1 MKKNR
6 LLVVFAALLNV
17 LGMWADGANLKL
29 HFNFENAT
37 GGNVKE
43 VISGGNIV
51 GTLMNNAKVETM
63 GKYHVLNLGSE
74 NGYFDMGEGT
84 GKVLAG
90 CSDFSI
96 SMYYYVN
103 ATQDIT
109 GLGNFLFTFSNN
121 PACTQ
126 TEGCYYFYTLN
137 TQRVGSSAAG
147 YGSEKSVN
155 ATQVSPK
162 GNWVNVV
169 YVQKG
174 TEGTLYV
181 NGQKK
186 ASATSNK
193 ISEIFG
199 TEAPK
204 YNWIGRSPFDND
216 VYLKNTK
223 VADIRIYDGALTGSE
238 VTQLALAADDYDNEF
253 RHGTQGNLTT
263 LNTTLKEA
271 STLINGD
278 ISIYTAD
285 AVAMLSDTYE
295 LIKAKSE
302 KETLSQFV
310 IDEYVAD
317 LKAAIQNVKAT
328 QGMIFTDTE
337 LMPAYDS
344 SRGFRHPGGLHTN
357 ADFERI
363 KAQLAAGN
371 EKVTKAY
378 NILKNAE
385 FAQPTCATWPVE
397 TIIRGGSSG
406 QNYINAARGATIA
419 YQNALRW
426 KIEGNEA
433 CAKHAVDVLM
443 AWANTCKGIGGDSN
457 FALAGGLYGYEFAQA
472 AELMRD
478 YEGWKAKDF
487 ETFKRWMLDL
497 WYPTIMRFQRSRNDT
512 WRNWR
517 YDATHGGQRPGHY
530 WSNWG
535 LCNTLA
541 LMSVGILCNDVFIYN
556 QAMSYYKYDQAEL
569 AKANY
574 PWPWAPENTETD
586 KYNGGLNEYIDNL
599 VPHVAEYAGET
610 GAYGKVGQMQET
622 GRDQGHAQ
630 MAAGLAVDICQTAWN
645 QGDDLYS
652 YHDNRIAAGL
662 EFQAAYN
669 FDGRDDLPWVNY
681 HYTDCH
687 SAWHQAW
694 VQGGPNGGSRGEMR
708 PYWARVIGHYEGVK
722 GVKMPFSEI
731 ALEKMGID
739 GGPTGAVSGP
749 YDHMGYSVLTCT
761 YDGIADEQH
770 RPTLLTPK
778 MEYDGKIIDHN
789 ELGGLENNY
798 IINVNTALPKG
809 KTVKLMPQ
817 LPEGVVDTGNW
828 SWNTGETTKDITVT
842 TDKSFIYRATYTNE
856 NGIKSEQ
863 MFSIAVN
870 ADCTP
875 TTISSS
881 IYCNDTWVG
890 ATEAVVPCGS
900 NVTLNVAG
908 ASGWGDG
915 KWSTGQTGTSITLSS
930 LISDKEIKGQFIN
943 QGGLAQ
949 TITFRIHVKGL
960 QPCAL
965 LNNRLVSDSLDLIVN
980 QGDALVLYANAPE
993 NIVNVK
999 YTWSNGTEG
1008 KYLDLTEGLTSG
1020 DYTLYITGE
1029 NFDQKLTYHVMVM
1042 NENYVVLEAG
1052 KYAIYDVENDAY
1064 LTYKNQGET
1073 MPSFTPL
1080 VKEDGHYDAS
1090 QVWIAEV
1097 KGATTKTPKYNFSC
1111 LIGGNTPYLN
1121 ATKMAKKAYFPY
1133 YIRGLIG
1140 SDHVAVRTLTKEEYW
1155 KANENGVLETKGTAG
1170 LTQFPF
1176 VFIPVKD
1183 EELPTGITNIGV
1195 SEKGEN
1201 INTQYY
1207 TVSGVQTNGKTKG
1220 VYIQKSTDNTGKVII
1235 KKVIKR

>member
-1 MKKNR
+1 MKRFR
-6 LLVVFAALLNV
+6 LLLMFVALLNA
-17 LGMWADGANLKL
+17 LGIWAEEANLKL

-37 GGNVKE
+37 GNAVLE
-43 VISGGNIV
+43 AVSGGTLK
-51 GTLMNNAKVETM
+51 GTLQNNAKVEKM
-63 GKYHVLNLGSE
+63 GKYHVLNLGSA
-74 NGYFDMGEGT
+74 NGYFDMGAGA
-84 GKVLAG
+84 GKVIAG
-90 CSDFSI
+90 CTNFTI

-103 ATQDIT
+103 ANQDIS
-109 GLGNFLFTFSNN
+109 GLGNFLFTFS
-121 PACTQ
+121 TQ
-126 TEGCYYFYTLN
+126 ETCSSDAGCYYFYALN
-137 TQRVGSSAAG
+137 SQRFAASQAG
-147 YGSEKSVN
+147 YGSESSVN
-155 ATQVSPK
+155 ANVVSAK
-162 GNWVNVV
+162 GRWVSVV
-169 YVQKG
+169 YVLDG
-174 TEGTLYV
+174 SNGTLYV
-181 NGQKK
+181 DGQKMLTAPMPK
-186 ASATSNK
+186 GNETFSNTSP
-193 ISEIFG
+193 I
-199 TEAPK
+199 
-204 YNWIGRSPFDND
+204 YNWIGRSPFAGDA
-216 VYLKNTK
+216 YLANTK
-223 VADIRIYDGALTGSE
+223 VADIRIYDKALTGGE
-238 VTQLALAADDYDNEF
+238 VTRLALTADDYDNEF
-253 RHGTQGNLTT
+253 RHGTQGDLTK
-263 LNTTLKEA
+263 LNTTLEEA
-271 STLINGD
+271 STIIKGD

-285 AVAMLSDTYE
+285 AVAILSDTYE
-295 LIKAKSE
+295 FIKAKSE
-302 KETLSQFV
+302 KETLSQFM
-310 IDEYVAD
+310 IDEYVEV
-317 LKAAIQNVKAT
+317 LKTTIQNVKAT
-328 QGMIFTDTE
+328 EGLVFTDTE

-344 SRGFRHPGGLHTN
+344 NRGFRHPGGLHTN

-541 LMSVGILCNDVFIYN
+541 LMSVGILCDDVFIYN

-574 PWPWAPENTETD
+574 PWPWTPENTETD

-669 FDGRDDLPWVNY
+669 FDGREDLPWANY

-694 VQGGPNGGSRGEMR
+694 VQEGPNGGSRGEIR

-817 LPEGVVDTGNW
+817 LPEGVVDTGKWN
-828 SWNTGETTKDITVT
+828 WNTGETTKDITVT
-842 TDKSFIYRATYTNE
+842 TDKSFIYRAIYTNE

-875 TTISSS
+875 TTVSSS
-881 IYCNDTWVG
+881 IYSNDTWVG
-890 ATEAVVPCGS
+890 TTEATVPCGS

-965 LNNRLVSDSLDLIVN
+965 LNNRLVTDSLSLTAN
-980 QGDALVLYANAPE
+980 SNDALVLYAKVPST
-993 NIVNVK
+993 IVNAK
-999 YTWSNGTEG
+999 YEWSNGCTS
-1008 KYLDLTEGLTSG
+1008 KYLDLGEGLESG
-1020 DYTLYITGE
+1020 DYTLRVTGE
-1029 NFDQKLTYHVMVM
+1029 GYDESMTFHVLVIDEKFV
-1042 NENYVVLEAG
+1042 NLSAG
-1052 KYAIYDVENDAY
+1052 NYAIHDWENDTY
-1064 LTYKNQGET
+1064 LTYEEGMT
-1073 MPSFTPL
+1073 MPKFESL
-1080 VKEDGHYDAS
+1080 KGEIDKYDNT
-1090 QVWIAEV
+1090 QVWKVEPKVSSAYV
-1097 KGATTKTPKYNFSC
+1097 KYNFIS
-1111 LIGGNTPYLN
+1111 LLGGSTPYLN
-1121 ATKMAKKAYFPY
+1121 ATKMQAKAYQPF

-1140 SDHVAVRTLTKEEYW
+1140 SNHVAIRTLKKEEYW
-1155 KANENGVLETKGTAG
+1155 KVNEQGELNTKGQSG
-1170 LTQFPF
+1170 LSVFPF
-1176 VFIPVKD
+1176 EFIPVKD
-1183 EELPTGITNIGV
+1183 GQITNGIQDVMDDMNAENVEYFTVAGV
-1195 SEKGEN
+1195 
-1201 INTQYY
+1201 
-1207 TVSGVQTNGKTKG
+1207 KTDAKAPG
-1220 VYIQKSTDNTGKVII
+1220 VYLKKYTTRSGKVVT
-1235 KKVIKR
+1235 KKYSK

>member
-1 MKKNR
+1 MKRFR
-6 LLVVFAALLNV
+6 LLLMFVALLNA
-17 LGMWADGANLKL
+17 LGIWAEEANLKL

-37 GGNVKE
+37 GNAVPE
-43 VISGGNIV
+43 AVSGGTLK
-51 GTLMNNAKVETM
+51 GTLQNNAKVEKM
-63 GKYHVLNLGSE
+63 GKYHVLNLGSA
-74 NGYFDMGEGT
+74 NGYFDMGAGA
-84 GKVLAG
+84 GKVMAG
-90 CSDFSI
+90 CTNFTI

-103 ATQDIT
+103 ANQDIS
-109 GLGNFLFTFSNN
+109 GLGNFLFTFS
-121 PACTQ
+121 TQ
-126 TEGCYYFYTLN
+126 ETCSSDAGCYYFYALN
-137 TQRVGSSAAG
+137 SQRFAASQAG
-147 YGSEKSVN
+147 YGSESSVN
-155 ATQVSPK
+155 ANVVSAK
-162 GNWVNVV
+162 GHWVSVV
-169 YVQKG
+169 YVLDG
-174 TEGTLYV
+174 SNGTLYV
-181 NGQKK
+181 DGQKMLTAPMPK
-186 ASATSNK
+186 GNETFSN
-193 ISEIFG
+193 
-199 TEAPK
+199 TAPV
-204 YNWIGRSPFDND
+204 YNWIGRSPFAGDA
-216 VYLKNTK
+216 YLANTK
-223 VADIRIYDGALTGSE
+223 VADIRIYDKALTGGE
-238 VTQLALAADDYDNEF
+238 VTRLALTADDYDNEF
-253 RHGTQGNLTT
+253 RHGTQGDLTK
-263 LNTTLKEA
+263 LNTTLEEA
-271 STLINGD
+271 STIIKGD

-285 AVAMLSDTYE
+285 AVAILSDTYE
-295 LIKAKSE
+295 FIKAKSE
-302 KETLSQFV
+302 KETLSQFM
-310 IDEYVAD
+310 IDEYVEV
-317 LKAAIQNVKAT
+317 LKTTIQNVKAT
-328 QGMIFTDTE
+328 EGLVFTDTE

-344 SRGFRHPGGLHTN
+344 NRGFRHPGGLHTN

-397 TIIRGGSSG
+397 NIIRGGGSS

-443 AWANTCKGIGGDSN
+443 AWANICKGIGGDSN

-517 YDATHGGQRPGHY
+517 YDASHGGQRPGHY

-541 LMSVGILCNDVFIYN
+541 LMSVGILCDDVFIYN

-669 FDGRDDLPWVNY
+669 FDGREDLPWANY

-694 VQGGPNGGSRGEMR
+694 VQEGPNGGSRGEIR

-770 RPTLLTPK
+770 RPTLLTPR

-817 LPEGVVDTGNW
+817 LPEGVVDTGKWN
-828 SWNTGETTKDITVT
+828 WNTGETTKDITIT
-842 TDKSFIYRATYTNE
+842 TDKSFIYRAIYTNE

-875 TTISSS
+875 TTVSSS
-881 IYCNDTWVG
+881 IYSNDTWVG
-890 ATEAVVPCGS
+890 TTEATVPCGS

-965 LNNRLVSDSLDLIVN
+965 LNNRLVTDSLSLTAN
-980 QGDALVLYANAPE
+980 SNDALVLYAKVPST
-993 NIVNVK
+993 IVNAK
-999 YTWSNGTEG
+999 YEWSNGCTS
-1008 KYLDLTEGLTSG
+1008 KYLDLGEGLKSG
-1020 DYTLYITGE
+1020 DYTLRVTGE
-1029 NFDQKLTYHVMVM
+1029 GFDESMTFHVLVIDEKFV
-1042 NENYVVLEAG
+1042 NLSAG
-1052 KYAIYDVENDAY
+1052 NYAIHDWENDTY
-1064 LTYKNQGET
+1064 LTYEEGMT
-1073 MPSFTPL
+1073 MPKFESL
-1080 VKEDGHYDAS
+1080 KGEIDKYDNT
-1090 QVWIAEV
+1090 QVWKVEPKVSSAYV
-1097 KGATTKTPKYNFSC
+1097 KYNFIS
-1111 LIGGNTPYLN
+1111 LVGGSTPYLN
-1121 ATKMAKKAYFPY
+1121 ATKMQAKAYQPF

-1140 SDHVAVRTLTKEEYW
+1140 SNHVAIRTLKKEEYW
-1155 KANENGVLETKGTAG
+1155 KVSEQGELNTKGQSG
-1170 LTQFPF
+1170 LSVFPF
-1176 VFIPVKD
+1176 EFIPVK
-1183 EELPTGITNIGV
+1183 EGQITNGIQDIMDDMNAENVEYFTVAGV
-1195 SEKGEN
+1195 
-1201 INTQYY
+1201 
-1207 TVSGVQTNGKTKG
+1207 KTDAKAPG
-1220 VYIQKSTDNTGKVII
+1220 VYLKKYTTRSGKVVT
-1235 KKVIKR
+1235 KKYSK

>member
-1 MKKNR
+1 MKRFR
-6 LLVVFAALLNV
+6 LLLMFVALLNA
-17 LGMWADGANLKL
+17 LGIWAEEANLKL

-37 GGNVKE
+37 GNAVPE
-43 VISGGNIV
+43 AVSGGTLK
-51 GTLMNNAKVETM
+51 GTLQNNAKVEKM
-63 GKYHVLNLGSE
+63 GKYHVLNLGSA
-74 NGYFDMGEGT
+74 NGYFDMGAGA
-84 GKVLAG
+84 GKVIAG
-90 CSDFSI
+90 CTNFTI

-103 ATQDIT
+103 ASQDIS
-109 GLGNFLFTFSNN
+109 GLGNFLFTFS
-121 PACTQ
+121 TQ
-126 TEGCYYFYTLN
+126 ETCSSDAGCYYFYALN
-137 TQRVGSSAAG
+137 TQRFAASQAG
-147 YGSEKSVN
+147 YGSESSVN
-155 ATQVSPK
+155 ANVVSAK
-162 GNWVNVV
+162 GRWVSVV
-169 YVQKG
+169 YVLDG
-174 TEGTLYV
+174 SNGTLYV
-181 NGQKK
+181 DGQKMLTAPMPK
-186 ASATSNK
+186 GNETFSN
-193 ISEIFG
+193 
-199 TEAPK
+199 TAPV
-204 YNWIGRSPFDND
+204 YNWIGRSPFAGDA
-216 VYLKNTK
+216 YLANTK
-223 VADIRIYDGALTGSE
+223 VADIRIYDKALTGGE
-238 VTQLALAADDYDNEF
+238 VTRLALTADDYDNEF
-253 RHGTQGNLTT
+253 RHGTQGDLTK
-263 LNTTLKEA
+263 LNTTLEEA
-271 STLINGD
+271 STIIKGD

-285 AVAMLSDTYE
+285 AVAILSDTYE
-295 LIKAKSE
+295 FIKAKSE
-302 KETLSQFV
+302 KETLSQFM
-310 IDEYVAD
+310 IDEYVEV
-317 LKAAIQNVKAT
+317 LKTTIQNVKAT
-328 QGMIFTDTE
+328 EGLVFTDTE

-344 SRGFRHPGGLHTN
+344 NRGFRHPGGLHTN

-397 TIIRGGSSG
+397 NIIRGGGSG

-517 YDATHGGQRPGHY
+517 YDANHGGQRPGHY

-541 LMSVGILCNDVFIYN
+541 LMSVGILCDDVFIYN

-599 VPHVAEYAGET
+599 VPNVAEYAGET

-630 MAAGLAVDICQTAWN
+630 MSAGLAVDICQTAWN

-739 GGPTGAVSGP
+739 GGPIGGVSGP

-778 MEYDGKIIDHN
+778 MEYDGKIIEHN

-798 IINVNTALPKG
+798 VINVNTALPKG

-817 LPEGVVDTGNW
+817 LPEGAVDTGNW
-828 SWNTGETTKDITVT
+828 NWNTGETTKDITVT

-875 TTISSS
+875 TTVSSS

-890 ATEAVVPCGS
+890 ATEATVPCGS
-900 NVTLNVAG
+900 NVTLNVGG

-930 LISDKEIKGQFIN
+930 LTLDREIKGQFIN

-965 LNNRLVSDSLDLIVN
+965 LNNRLVTDSLSLTAN
-980 QGDALVLYANAPE
+980 SNDALVLYAKVPST
-993 NIVNVK
+993 IVNAK
-999 YTWSNGTEG
+999 YEWSNGSTG
-1008 KYLDLTEGLTSG
+1008 KYLDLGDELTSG
-1020 DYTLYITGE
+1020 DYTLRVTGE
-1029 NFDQKLTYHVMVM
+1029 GFDESMTFHVMVIDDKYI
-1042 NENYVVLEAG
+1042 NISAG
-1052 KYAIYDVENDAY
+1052 NYAIHDWENDTY
-1064 LTYKNQGET
+1064 LTYEDGMT
-1073 MPSFTPL
+1073 MPKFEPL
-1080 VKEDGHYDAS
+1080 KSETGKLENS
-1090 QVWIAEV
+1090 QIWKVEPKVSSAYV
-1097 KGATTKTPKYNFSC
+1097 KYNFVS
-1111 LIGGNTPYLN
+1111 LVGGATPYLN
-1121 ATKMAKKAYFPY
+1121 ALKMQAKAYQPF
-1133 YIRGLIG
+1133 YIRGLVG
-1140 SDHVAVRTLTKEEYW
+1140 SSHVAIRTLNKENYW
-1155 KANENGVLETKGTAG
+1155 KANEQGELNTKGQEG
-1170 LTQFPF
+1170 LSEFPF
-1176 VFIPVKD
+1176 EFIPVKD
-1183 EELPTGITNIGV
+1183 GQLTGIQDVMDDINDMNAESVEYFTVAGV
-1195 SEKGEN
+1195 
-1201 INTQYY
+1201 
-1207 TVSGVQTNGKTKG
+1207 KTDAKAPG
-1220 VYIQKSTDNTGKVII
+1220 VYLKKYTTRSGKVVTR
-1235 KKVIKR
+1235 KYSK

>member
-1 MKKNR
+1 MKRFR
-6 LLVVFAALLNV
+6 LLLMFVALLNA
-17 LGMWADGANLKL
+17 LGIWAEEANLKL

-37 GGNVKE
+37 GNAVPE
-43 VISGGNIV
+43 AVSGGTLK
-51 GTLMNNAKVETM
+51 GTLQNNAKVEKM
-63 GKYHVLNLGSE
+63 GKYHVLNLGSA
-74 NGYFDMGEGT
+74 NGYFDMGAGA
-84 GKVLAG
+84 GKVMAG
-90 CSDFSI
+90 CTNFTI

-103 ATQDIT
+103 ANQNIS
-109 GLGNFLFTFSNN
+109 GLGNFLFTFS
-121 PACTQ
+121 TQ
-126 TEGCYYFYTLN
+126 ETCSSSAGCYYFYTLN
-137 TQRVGSSAAG
+137 SQRFAASQAG
-147 YGSEKSVN
+147 YGSESSVN
-155 ATQVSPK
+155 ANVVSAK
-162 GNWVNVV
+162 GRWVSVV
-169 YVQKG
+169 YVQDG
-174 TEGTLYV
+174 SNGTLYV
-181 NGQKK
+181 DGQKMLTAPMPK
-186 ASATSNK
+186 GNETFSN
-193 ISEIFG
+193 
-199 TEAPK
+199 TAPV
-204 YNWIGRSPFDND
+204 YNWIGRSPFAGDA
-216 VYLKNTK
+216 YLANIK
-223 VADIRIYDGALTGSE
+223 VADIRIYDKALTGGE
-238 VTQLALAADDYDNEF
+238 VTRLALTADDYDNEF
-253 RHGTQGNLTT
+253 RHGTQGDLTK
-263 LNTTLKEA
+263 LNTTLEEA
-271 STLINGD
+271 STIIKGD

-285 AVAMLSDTYE
+285 AVAILSDTYE
-295 LIKAKSE
+295 FIKAKSE
-302 KETLSQFV
+302 KETLSQFM
-310 IDEYVAD
+310 IDEYVEV
-317 LKAAIQNVKAT
+317 LKTTIQNVKAT
-328 QGMIFTDTE
+328 EGLVFTDTE

-344 SRGFRHPGGLHTN
+344 NRGFRHPGGLHTN

-397 TIIRGGSSG
+397 NIIRGGGSG

-517 YDATHGGQRPGHY
+517 YDASHGGQRPGHY

-541 LMSVGILCNDVFIYN
+541 LMSVGILCDDVFIYN

-669 FDGRDDLPWVNY
+669 FDGREDLPWANY

-694 VQGGPNGGSRGEMR
+694 VQEGPNGGSRGEIR

-739 GGPTGAVSGP
+739 GGPMGAVSGP

-817 LPEGVVDTGNW
+817 LPEGVVDTGKWN
-828 SWNTGETTKDITVT
+828 WNTGETTKDITVT
-842 TDKSFIYRATYTNE
+842 TDKSFIYRAIYTNE

-875 TTISSS
+875 TTVSSS
-881 IYCNDTWVG
+881 IYSNDIWVG
-890 ATEAVVPCGS
+890 TTEATVPCGS

-965 LNNRLVSDSLDLIVN
+965 LNNRLVTDSLSLTAN
-980 QGDALVLYANAPE
+980 SNDALVLYAKVPST
-993 NIVNVK
+993 IVNAK
-999 YTWSNGTEG
+999 YEWSNGCTS
-1008 KYLDLTEGLTSG
+1008 KYLDLGEGLESG
-1020 DYTLYITGE
+1020 DYTLRVTGE
-1029 NFDQKLTYHVMVM
+1029 GFDESMTFHVLVIDEKFV
-1042 NENYVVLEAG
+1042 NLSAG
-1052 KYAIYDVENDAY
+1052 NYAIHDWENDTY
-1064 LTYKNQGET
+1064 LTYEEGMT
-1073 MPSFTPL
+1073 MPKFESL
-1080 VKEDGHYDAS
+1080 KGEIDKYDNT
-1090 QVWIAEV
+1090 QVWKVEPKVSSAYV
-1097 KGATTKTPKYNFSC
+1097 KYNFIS
-1111 LIGGNTPYLN
+1111 LVGGSTPYLN
-1121 ATKMAKKAYFPY
+1121 ATKMQAKAYQPF

-1140 SDHVAVRTLTKEEYW
+1140 SNHVAIRTLKKEEYW
-1155 KANENGVLETKGTAG
+1155 KVNEQGELNTKGQSG
-1170 LTQFPF
+1170 LSVFPF
-1176 VFIPVKD
+1176 EFIPVK
-1183 EELPTGITNIGV
+1183 EGQITNGIQDVMDDMNAENVEYFTVAGV
-1195 SEKGEN
+1195 
-1201 INTQYY
+1201 
-1207 TVSGVQTNGKTKG
+1207 KTDAKAPG
-1220 VYIQKSTDNTGKVII
+1220 VYLKKYTTRSGKVVT
-1235 KKVIKR
+1235 KKYSK

>member
-1 MKKNR
+1 MKRFR
-6 LLVVFAALLNV
+6 LLLMFVALLNA
-17 LGMWADGANLKL
+17 LGIWAEEANLKL

-37 GGNVKE
+37 GNAVPE
-43 VISGGNIV
+43 AVSGGTLK
-51 GTLMNNAKVETM
+51 GTLQNNAKVEKM
-63 GKYHVLNLGSE
+63 GKYHVLNLGSA
-74 NGYFDMGEGT
+74 NGYFDMGAGA
-84 GKVLAG
+84 GKVIAG
-90 CSDFSI
+90 CTNFTI

-103 ATQDIT
+103 ANQDIS
-109 GLGNFLFTFSNN
+109 GLGNFLFTFS
-121 PACTQ
+121 TQ
-126 TEGCYYFYTLN
+126 ETCSSDAGCYYFYALN
-137 TQRVGSSAAG
+137 TQRFAASQAG
-147 YGSEKSVN
+147 YGSESSVN
-155 ATQVSPK
+155 ANVVSAK
-162 GNWVNVV
+162 GRWVSVV
-169 YVQKG
+169 YVQDG
-174 TEGTLYV
+174 SNGTLYV
-181 NGQKK
+181 DGQKMLTAPMPK
-186 ASATSNK
+186 GNETFSN
-193 ISEIFG
+193 
-199 TEAPK
+199 TAPV
-204 YNWIGRSPFDND
+204 YNWIGRSPFAGDA
-216 VYLKNTK
+216 YLANTK
-223 VADIRIYDGALTGSE
+223 VADIRIYDKALTGGE
-238 VTQLALAADDYDNEF
+238 VTRLALTADDYDNEF
-253 RHGTQGNLTT
+253 RHGTQGDLTK
-263 LNTTLKEA
+263 LNTTLEEA
-271 STLINGD
+271 STIIKGD

-285 AVAMLSDTYE
+285 AVAILSDTYE
-295 LIKAKSE
+295 FIKAKSE
-302 KETLSQFV
+302 KETLSQFM
-310 IDEYVAD
+310 IDEYVEV
-317 LKAAIQNVKAT
+317 LKTTIQNVKAT
-328 QGMIFTDTE
+328 EGLVFTDTE

-344 SRGFRHPGGLHTN
+344 NRGFRHPGGLHTN

-397 TIIRGGSSG
+397 NIIRGGGSG

-517 YDATHGGQRPGHY
+517 YDASHGGQRPGHY

-541 LMSVGILCNDVFIYN
+541 LMSVGILCDDVFIYN

-669 FDGRDDLPWVNY
+669 FDGREDLPWANY

-694 VQGGPNGGSRGEMR
+694 VQEGPNGGSRGEIR

-817 LPEGVVDTGNW
+817 LPEGVVDTGKWN
-828 SWNTGETTKDITVT
+828 WNTGETTKDITVT
-842 TDKSFIYRATYTNE
+842 TDKSFIYRAIYTNE

-875 TTISSS
+875 TTVSSS
-881 IYCNDTWVG
+881 IYSNDTWVG
-890 ATEAVVPCGS
+890 TTEATVPCGS

-965 LNNRLVSDSLDLIVN
+965 LNNRLVTDSLSLTAN
-980 QGDALVLYANAPE
+980 SNDALVLYAKVPST
-993 NIVNVK
+993 IVNAK
-999 YTWSNGTEG
+999 YEWSNGCTS
-1008 KYLDLTEGLTSG
+1008 KYLDLGEGLESG
-1020 DYTLYITGE
+1020 DYTLRVTGE
-1029 NFDQKLTYHVMVM
+1029 GFDESMTFHVLVIDEKFV
-1042 NENYVVLEAG
+1042 NLSAG
-1052 KYAIYDVENDAY
+1052 NYAIHDWENDTY
-1064 LTYKNQGET
+1064 LTYEEGMT
-1073 MPSFTPL
+1073 MPKFESL
-1080 VKEDGHYDAS
+1080 KGEIDKYDNT
-1090 QVWIAEV
+1090 QVWKVEPKVSSAYV
-1097 KGATTKTPKYNFSC
+1097 KYNFIS
-1111 LIGGNTPYLN
+1111 LVGGSTPYLN
-1121 ATKMAKKAYFPY
+1121 ATKMQAKAYQPF

-1140 SDHVAVRTLTKEEYW
+1140 SNHVAIRTLKKEEYW
-1155 KANENGVLETKGTAG
+1155 KVNEQGELNTKGQSG
-1170 LTQFPF
+1170 LSVFPF
-1176 VFIPVKD
+1176 EFIPVK
-1183 EELPTGITNIGV
+1183 EGQITNGIQDVMDDMNAENVEYFTVAGV
-1195 SEKGEN
+1195 
-1201 INTQYY
+1201 
-1207 TVSGVQTNGKTKG
+1207 KTDAKAPG
-1220 VYIQKSTDNTGKVII
+1220 VYLKKYTTRSGKVVT
-1235 KKVIKR
+1235 KKYSK

>member
-1 MKKNR
+1 MKRFR
-6 LLVVFAALLNV
+6 LLLMFVALLNA
-17 LGMWADGANLKL
+17 LGIWAEEANLKL

-37 GGNVKE
+37 GNAVPE
-43 VISGGNIV
+43 AVSGGTLK
-51 GTLMNNAKVETM
+51 GTLQNNAKVEKM
-63 GKYHVLNLGSE
+63 GKYHVLNLGSA
-74 NGYFDMGEGT
+74 NGYFDMGAGA
-84 GKVLAG
+84 GKVMAG
-90 CSDFSI
+90 CTNFTI

-103 ATQDIT
+103 ANQNIS
-109 GLGNFLFTFSNN
+109 GLGNFLFTFS
-121 PACTQ
+121 TQ
-126 TEGCYYFYTLN
+126 ETCSSSAGCYYFYTLN
-137 TQRVGSSAAG
+137 SLRFAASQAG

-155 ATQVSPK
+155 ANVVSAK
-162 GNWVNVV
+162 GRWVSVV
-169 YVQKG
+169 YVLDG
-174 TEGTLYV
+174 SNGTLYV
-181 NGQKK
+181 DGQKMLTAPMPK
-186 ASATSNK
+186 GNETFSN
-193 ISEIFG
+193 
-199 TEAPK
+199 TAPI
-204 YNWIGRSPFDND
+204 YNWIGRSPFAGDA
-216 VYLKNTK
+216 YLANTK
-223 VADIRIYDGALTGSE
+223 VADIRIYDKALTGGE
-238 VTQLALAADDYDNEF
+238 VTRLALTADDYDNEF
-253 RHGTQGNLTT
+253 RHGTQGDLTK
-263 LNTTLKEA
+263 LNTTLEEA
-271 STLINGD
+271 STIIKGD

-285 AVAMLSDTYE
+285 AVAILSDTYE
-295 LIKAKSE
+295 FIKAKSE
-302 KETLSQFV
+302 KETLSQFM
-310 IDEYVAD
+310 IDEYVEV
-317 LKAAIQNVKAT
+317 LKTTIQNVKAT
-328 QGMIFTDTE
+328 EGLVFTDTE

-344 SRGFRHPGGLHTN
+344 NRGFRHPGGLHTN

-397 TIIRGGSSG
+397 NIIRGGGSG

-517 YDATHGGQRPGHY
+517 YDASHGGQRPGHY

-541 LMSVGILCNDVFIYN
+541 LMSVGILCDDVFIYN

-669 FDGRDDLPWVNY
+669 FDGREDLPWANY

-694 VQGGPNGGSRGEMR
+694 VQEGPNGGSRGEIR

-770 RPTLLTPK
+770 RPTLLTPR

-817 LPEGVVDTGNW
+817 LPEGVVDTGKWN
-828 SWNTGETTKDITVT
+828 WNTGETTKDITVT
-842 TDKSFIYRATYTNE
+842 TDKSFIYRAIYTNE

-875 TTISSS
+875 TTVSSS
-881 IYCNDTWVG
+881 IYSNDTWVG
-890 ATEAVVPCGS
+890 TTEATVPCGS

-965 LNNRLVSDSLDLIVN
+965 QNNRLVTDSLSLTAN
-980 QGDALVLYANAPE
+980 SNDALVLYAKVPST
-993 NIVNVK
+993 IVNAK
-999 YTWSNGTEG
+999 YEWSNGCTS
-1008 KYLDLTEGLTSG
+1008 KYLDLGEGLESG
-1020 DYTLYITGE
+1020 DYTLRVTGE
-1029 NFDQKLTYHVMVM
+1029 GFDESMTFHVLVIDEKFV
-1042 NENYVVLEAG
+1042 NLSAG
-1052 KYAIYDVENDAY
+1052 NYAIHNWENDTY
-1064 LTYKNQGET
+1064 LTYEEGMT
-1073 MPSFTPL
+1073 MPKFESL
-1080 VKEDGHYDAS
+1080 KGEIDKYDNT
-1090 QVWIAEV
+1090 QVWKVEPKVSSAYV
-1097 KGATTKTPKYNFSC
+1097 KYNFIS
-1111 LIGGNTPYLN
+1111 LVGGSTPYLN
-1121 ATKMAKKAYFPY
+1121 ATKMQAKAYQPF

-1140 SDHVAVRTLTKEEYW
+1140 SNHVAIRTLKKEEYW
-1155 KANENGVLETKGTAG
+1155 KVNEQGELNTKGQSG
-1170 LTQFPF
+1170 LSVFPF
-1176 VFIPVKD
+1176 EFIPVKD
-1183 EELPTGITNIGV
+1183 GQITNGIQDVMDDMNTENVEYFTVAGV
-1195 SEKGEN
+1195 
-1201 INTQYY
+1201 
-1207 TVSGVQTNGKTKG
+1207 KTDAKAPG
-1220 VYIQKSTDNTGKVII
+1220 VYLKKYTTRSGKVVT
-1235 KKVIKR
+1235 KKYSK

>member
-1 MKKNR
+1 MKRFR
-6 LLVVFAALLNV
+6 LLLMFVALLNA
-17 LGMWADGANLKL
+17 LGIWAEEANLKL

-37 GGNVKE
+37 GNAVPE
-43 VISGGNIV
+43 AVSGGTLK
-51 GTLMNNAKVETM
+51 GTLQNNAKVEKM
-63 GKYHVLNLGSE
+63 GKYHVLNLGSA
-74 NGYFDMGEGT
+74 NGYFDMGAGA
-84 GKVLAG
+84 GKVMAG
-90 CSDFSI
+90 CTNFTI

-103 ATQDIT
+103 ANQDIS
-109 GLGNFLFTFSNN
+109 GLGNFLFTFS
-121 PACTQ
+121 TQ
-126 TEGCYYFYTLN
+126 ETCSSDAGCYYFYALN
-137 TQRVGSSAAG
+137 SQRFAASQAG
-147 YGSEKSVN
+147 YGSESSVN
-155 ATQVSPK
+155 ANVVSAK
-162 GNWVNVV
+162 GHWVSVV
-169 YVQKG
+169 YVLDG
-174 TEGTLYV
+174 SNGTLYV
-181 NGQKK
+181 DGQKMLTAPMPK
-186 ASATSNK
+186 GNETFSN
-193 ISEIFG
+193 
-199 TEAPK
+199 TAPV
-204 YNWIGRSPFDND
+204 YNWIGRSPFAGDA
-216 VYLKNTK
+216 YLANTK
-223 VADIRIYDGALTGSE
+223 VADIRIYDKALTGGE
-238 VTQLALAADDYDNEF
+238 VTRLALTADDYDNEF
-253 RHGTQGNLTT
+253 RHGTQGDLTK
-263 LNTTLKEA
+263 LNTTLEEA
-271 STLINGD
+271 STIIKGD

-285 AVAMLSDTYE
+285 AVAILSDTYE
-295 LIKAKSE
+295 FIKAKSE
-302 KETLSQFV
+302 KETLSQFM
-310 IDEYVAD
+310 IDEYVEV
-317 LKAAIQNVKAT
+317 LKTTIQNVKAT
-328 QGMIFTDTE
+328 EGLVFTDTE

-344 SRGFRHPGGLHTN
+344 NRGFRHPGGLHTN

-397 TIIRGGSSG
+397 NIIRGGGSS

-443 AWANTCKGIGGDSN
+443 AWANICKGIGGDSN

-517 YDATHGGQRPGHY
+517 YDASHGGQRPGHY

-541 LMSVGILCNDVFIYN
+541 LMSVGILCDDVFIYN

-669 FDGRDDLPWVNY
+669 FDGREDLPWANY

-694 VQGGPNGGSRGEMR
+694 VQEGPNGGSRGEIR

-770 RPTLLTPK
+770 RPTLLTPR

-817 LPEGVVDTGNW
+817 LPEGVVDTGKWN
-828 SWNTGETTKDITVT
+828 WNTGETTKDITVT
-842 TDKSFIYRATYTNE
+842 TDKSFIYRAIYTNE

-875 TTISSS
+875 TTVSSS
-881 IYCNDTWVG
+881 IYSNDTWVG
-890 ATEAVVPCGS
+890 TTEATVPCGS

-965 LNNRLVSDSLDLIVN
+965 LNNRLVTDSLSLMAN
-980 QGDALVLYANAPE
+980 SNDALVLYAKVPST
-993 NIVNVK
+993 IVNAK
-999 YTWSNGTEG
+999 YEWSNGCTS
-1008 KYLDLTEGLTSG
+1008 KYLDLGEGLKSG
-1020 DYTLYITGE
+1020 DYTLRVTGE
-1029 NFDQKLTYHVMVM
+1029 GFDESMTFHVLVIDEKFV
-1042 NENYVVLEAG
+1042 NLSAG
-1052 KYAIYDVENDAY
+1052 NYAIHDWENDTY
-1064 LTYKNQGET
+1064 LTYEEGMT
-1073 MPSFTPL
+1073 MPKFESL
-1080 VKEDGHYDAS
+1080 KGEIDKYDNT
-1090 QVWIAEV
+1090 QVWKVEPKVSSAYV
-1097 KGATTKTPKYNFSC
+1097 KYNFIS
-1111 LIGGNTPYLN
+1111 LVGGSTPYLN
-1121 ATKMAKKAYFPY
+1121 ATKMQAKAYQPF

-1140 SDHVAVRTLTKEEYW
+1140 SNHVAIRTLKKEEYW
-1155 KANENGVLETKGTAG
+1155 KVSEQGELNTKGQSG
-1170 LTQFPF
+1170 LSVFPF
-1176 VFIPVKD
+1176 EFIPVK
-1183 EELPTGITNIGV
+1183 EGQITNGIQDIMDDMNAENVEYFTVAGV
-1195 SEKGEN
+1195 
-1201 INTQYY
+1201 
-1207 TVSGVQTNGKTKG
+1207 KTDAKAPG
-1220 VYIQKSTDNTGKVII
+1220 VYLKKYTTRSGKVVT
-1235 KKVIKR
+1235 KKYSK

>member
-1 MKKNR
+1 MKRFR
-6 LLVVFAALLNV
+6 LLLMFVALLNA
-17 LGMWADGANLKL
+17 LGIWAEEANLKL
-29 HFNFENAT
+29 HFNFENVT
-37 GGNVKE
+37 GNAVPE
-43 VISGGNIV
+43 AVSGGTLK
-51 GTLMNNAKVETM
+51 GTLQNNAKVEKM
-63 GKYHVLNLGSE
+63 GKYHVLNLGSA
-74 NGYFDMGEGT
+74 NGYFDMGAGA
-84 GKVLAG
+84 GKAMAG
-90 CSDFSI
+90 CTNFTI

-103 ATQDIT
+103 ANQNIS
-109 GLGNFLFTFSNN
+109 GLGNFLFTFS
-121 PACTQ
+121 TQ
-126 TEGCYYFYTLN
+126 ETCSSSAGCYYFYALN
-137 TQRVGSSAAG
+137 TQRFAASQAG
-147 YGSEKSVN
+147 YGSESSVN
-155 ATQVSPK
+155 ANVVSAK
-162 GNWVNVV
+162 GRWVSVV
-169 YVQKG
+169 YVLDG
-174 TEGTLYV
+174 NNGTLYV
-181 NGQKK
+181 DGQKML
-186 ASATSNK
+186 T
-193 ISEIFG
+193 
-199 TEAPK
+199 APMPK
-204 YNWIGRSPFDND
+204 GNETFSDTAPVYNWIGRSPFAGDA
-216 VYLKNTK
+216 YLANTK
-223 VADIRIYDGALTGSE
+223 VADIRIYDKALTGGE
-238 VTQLALAADDYDNEF
+238 VTRLALTADDYDNEF
-253 RHGTQGNLTT
+253 RHGTQGDLTK
-263 LNTTLKEA
+263 LNTTLEEA
-271 STLINGD
+271 STIIKGD

-285 AVAMLSDTYE
+285 AVAILSDTYE
-295 LIKAKSE
+295 FIKAKSE
-302 KETLSQFV
+302 KETLSQFM
-310 IDEYVAD
+310 IDEYVEV
-317 LKAAIQNVKAT
+317 LKTTIQNVKAT
-328 QGMIFTDTE
+328 EGLVFTDTE

-344 SRGFRHPGGLHTN
+344 NRGFRHPGGLHTN

-397 TIIRGGSSG
+397 TIIRGGGSG

-517 YDATHGGQRPGHY
+517 YDASHGGQRPGHY

-541 LMSVGILCNDVFIYN
+541 LMSVGILCDDVFIYN

-669 FDGRDDLPWVNY
+669 FDGREDLPWANY

-694 VQGGPNGGSRGEMR
+694 VQEGPNGGSRGEIR

-817 LPEGVVDTGNW
+817 LPEGVVDTGKWN
-828 SWNTGETTKDITVT
+828 WNTGETTKDITVT
-842 TDKSFIYRATYTNE
+842 TDKSFIYRAIYTNE

-875 TTISSS
+875 TTVSSS
-881 IYCNDTWVG
+881 IYSNDIWVG
-890 ATEAVVPCGS
+890 TTEATVPCGS

-965 LNNRLVSDSLDLIVN
+965 LNNRLVTDSLSLMAN
-980 QGDALVLYANAPE
+980 SNDALVLYAKVPST
-993 NIVNVK
+993 IVNAK
-999 YTWSNGTEG
+999 YEWSNGCTS
-1008 KYLDLTEGLTSG
+1008 KYLDLGEGLKSG
-1020 DYTLYITGE
+1020 DYTLRVIGE
-1029 NFDQKLTYHVMVM
+1029 GFDESMTFHVLVIDEKFV
-1042 NENYVVLEAG
+1042 NLSVGN
-1052 KYAIYDVENDAY
+1052 YAIHDWENDTY
-1064 LTYKNQGET
+1064 LTYEEGMT
-1073 MPSFTPL
+1073 MPKFESL
-1080 VKEDGHYDAS
+1080 KGEIDKYDNT
-1090 QVWIAEV
+1090 QVWKVEPKVSSAYV
-1097 KGATTKTPKYNFSC
+1097 KYNFIS
-1111 LIGGNTPYLN
+1111 LVGGSTPYLN
-1121 ATKMAKKAYFPY
+1121 ATKMQAKAYQPF

-1140 SDHVAVRTLTKEEYW
+1140 SNHVAIRTLKKEEYW
-1155 KANENGVLETKGTAG
+1155 KVNEQGELNTKGQSG
-1170 LTQFPF
+1170 LSVFPF
-1176 VFIPVKD
+1176 EFIPVKD
-1183 EELPTGITNIGV
+1183 GQITNGIQDVMDDMNAENVEYFTVAGV
-1195 SEKGEN
+1195 
-1201 INTQYY
+1201 
-1207 TVSGVQTNGKTKG
+1207 KTDAKAPG
-1220 VYIQKSTDNTGKVII
+1220 VYLKKYTTRSGKVVT
-1235 KKVIKR
+1235 KKYSK

>member
-1 MKKNR
+1 MKRFR
-6 LLVVFAALLNV
+6 LLLMFVALLNA
-17 LGMWADGANLKL
+17 LGIWAEEANLKL

-37 GGNVKE
+37 GNAVPE
-43 VISGGNIV
+43 AVSGGTLK
-51 GTLMNNAKVETM
+51 GTLQNNAKVEKM
-63 GKYHVLNLGSE
+63 GKYHVLNLGSA
-74 NGYFDMGEGT
+74 NGYFDMGAGA
-84 GKVLAG
+84 GKVIAG
-90 CSDFSI
+90 CTNFTI

-103 ATQDIT
+103 ANQDIS
-109 GLGNFLFTFSNN
+109 GLGNFLFTFS
-121 PACTQ
+121 TQ
-126 TEGCYYFYTLN
+126 ETCSSDAGCYYFYALN
-137 TQRVGSSAAG
+137 SQRFAASQAG
-147 YGSEKSVN
+147 YGSESSVN
-155 ATQVSPK
+155 ANVVSAK
-162 GNWVNVV
+162 GRWVSVV
-169 YVQKG
+169 YVLDG
-174 TEGTLYV
+174 SNGTLYV
-181 NGQKK
+181 DGQKMLTAPMPK
-186 ASATSNK
+186 GNETFSNTSP
-193 ISEIFG
+193 I
-199 TEAPK
+199 
-204 YNWIGRSPFDND
+204 YNWIGRSPFAGDA
-216 VYLKNTK
+216 YLANTK
-223 VADIRIYDGALTGSE
+223 VADIRIYDKALTGGE
-238 VTQLALAADDYDNEF
+238 VTRLALTADDYDNEF
-253 RHGTQGNLTT
+253 RHGTQGDLTK
-263 LNTTLKEA
+263 LNTTLEEA
-271 STLINGD
+271 STIIKGD

-285 AVAMLSDTYE
+285 AVAILSDTYE
-295 LIKAKSE
+295 FIKAKSE
-302 KETLSQFV
+302 KETLSQFM
-310 IDEYVAD
+310 IDEYVEV
-317 LKAAIQNVKAT
+317 LKTTIQNVKAT
-328 QGMIFTDTE
+328 EGLVFTDTE

-344 SRGFRHPGGLHTN
+344 NRGFRHPGGLHTN

-397 TIIRGGSSG
+397 TIIRGGGSG

-478 YEGWKAKDF
+478 YGGWKAKDF

-517 YDATHGGQRPGHY
+517 YDASHGGQRPGHY

-541 LMSVGILCNDVFIYN
+541 LMSVGILCDDVFIYN

-669 FDGRDDLPWVNY
+669 FDGREDLPWANY

-694 VQGGPNGGSRGEMR
+694 VQEGPNGGSRGEIR

-770 RPTLLTPK
+770 RPTLLTPR

-817 LPEGVVDTGNW
+817 LPEGVVDTGKWN
-828 SWNTGETTKDITVT
+828 WNTGETTKDITIT
-842 TDKSFIYRATYTNE
+842 TDKSFIYRAIYTNE

-875 TTISSS
+875 TTVSSS
-881 IYCNDTWVG
+881 IYSNDIWVG
-890 ATEAVVPCGS
+890 TTEATVPCGS

-965 LNNRLVSDSLDLIVN
+965 LNNRLVTDSLSLTAN
-980 QGDALVLYANAPE
+980 SNDALVLYAKVPST
-993 NIVNVK
+993 IVNAK
-999 YTWSNGTEG
+999 YEWSNGCTS
-1008 KYLDLTEGLTSG
+1008 KYLDLGEGLESG
-1020 DYTLYITGE
+1020 DYTLRVTGE
-1029 NFDQKLTYHVMVM
+1029 GFDESMTFHVLVIDEKFV
-1042 NENYVVLEAG
+1042 NLSAG
-1052 KYAIYDVENDAY
+1052 NYAIHDWENDTY
-1064 LTYKNQGET
+1064 LTYEEGMT
-1073 MPSFTPL
+1073 MPKFESL
-1080 VKEDGHYDAS
+1080 KGEIDKYDNT
-1090 QVWIAEV
+1090 QVWKVEPKVSSAYV
-1097 KGATTKTPKYNFSC
+1097 KYNFIS
-1111 LIGGNTPYLN
+1111 LVGGSTPYLN
-1121 ATKMAKKAYFPY
+1121 ATKMQAKAYQPF

-1140 SDHVAVRTLTKEEYW
+1140 SNHVAIRTLKKEEYW
-1155 KANENGVLETKGTAG
+1155 KVNEQGELNTKGQSG
-1170 LTQFPF
+1170 LSVFPF
-1176 VFIPVKD
+1176 EFIPVK
-1183 EELPTGITNIGV
+1183 EGQITNGIQDVMDDMNAENVEYFTVAGV
-1195 SEKGEN
+1195 
-1201 INTQYY
+1201 
-1207 TVSGVQTNGKTKG
+1207 KTDAKAPG
-1220 VYIQKSTDNTGKVII
+1220 VYLKKYTTRSGKVVT
-1235 KKVIKR
+1235 KKYSK

>member
-1 MKKNR
+1 MKRFR
-6 LLVVFAALLNV
+6 LLLMFVALLNA
-17 LGMWADGANLKL
+17 LGIWAEEANLKL

-37 GGNVKE
+37 GNAVPE
-43 VISGGNIV
+43 AVSGGTLK
-51 GTLMNNAKVETM
+51 GTLQNNAKVEKM
-63 GKYHVLNLGSE
+63 GKYHVLNLGSA
-74 NGYFDMGEGT
+74 NGYFDMGAGA
-84 GKVLAG
+84 GKVMAG
-90 CSDFSI
+90 CTNFTI

-103 ATQDIT
+103 ANQNIS
-109 GLGNFLFTFSNN
+109 GLGNFLFTFS
-121 PACTQ
+121 TQ
-126 TEGCYYFYTLN
+126 ETCSSDAGCYYFYALN
-137 TQRVGSSAAG
+137 TQRFAASQAG
-147 YGSEKSVN
+147 YGSESSVN
-155 ATQVSPK
+155 ANVVSAK
-162 GNWVNVV
+162 GRWVSVV
-169 YVQKG
+169 YVQDG
-174 TEGTLYV
+174 SNGTLYV
-181 NGQKK
+181 DGQKMLTAPMPK
-186 ASATSNK
+186 GNETFSN
-193 ISEIFG
+193 
-199 TEAPK
+199 TAPV
-204 YNWIGRSPFDND
+204 YNWIGRSPFAGDA
-216 VYLKNTK
+216 YLANTK
-223 VADIRIYDGALTGSE
+223 VADIRIYDKALTGGE
-238 VTQLALAADDYDNEF
+238 VTRLALTADDYDNEF
-253 RHGTQGNLTT
+253 RHGTQGDLTK
-263 LNTTLKEA
+263 LNTTLEEA
-271 STLINGD
+271 STIIKGD

-285 AVAMLSDTYE
+285 AVAILSDTYE
-295 LIKAKSE
+295 FIKAKSE
-302 KETLSQFV
+302 KETLSQFM
-310 IDEYVAD
+310 IDEYVEV
-317 LKAAIQNVKAT
+317 LKTTIQNVKAT
-328 QGMIFTDTE
+328 EGLVFTDTE

-344 SRGFRHPGGLHTN
+344 NRGFRHPGGLHTN

-397 TIIRGGSSG
+397 TIIRGGGSG

-517 YDATHGGQRPGHY
+517 YDASHGGQRPGHY

-541 LMSVGILCNDVFIYN
+541 LMSVGILCDDVFIYN

-669 FDGRDDLPWVNY
+669 FDGREDLPWANY

-694 VQGGPNGGSRGEMR
+694 VQEGPNGGSRGEIR

-817 LPEGVVDTGNW
+817 LPEGVVDTGKWN
-828 SWNTGETTKDITVT
+828 WNTGETTKDITVT
-842 TDKSFIYRATYTNE
+842 TDKSFIYRAIYTNE

-875 TTISSS
+875 TTVSSS
-881 IYCNDTWVG
+881 IYSNDTWVG
-890 ATEAVVPCGS
+890 TTEATVPCGS

-965 LNNRLVSDSLDLIVN
+965 LNNRLVTDSLSLMAN
-980 QGDALVLYANAPE
+980 SNDALVLYAKVPST
-993 NIVNVK
+993 IVNAK
-999 YTWSNGTEG
+999 YEWSNGCTS
-1008 KYLDLTEGLTSG
+1008 KYLDLGEGLESG
-1020 DYTLYITGE
+1020 DYTLRVTGE
-1029 NFDQKLTYHVMVM
+1029 GYDESMTFHVLVIDEKFV
-1042 NENYVVLEAG
+1042 NLSAG
-1052 KYAIYDVENDAY
+1052 NYAIHDWENDTY
-1064 LTYKNQGET
+1064 LTYEEGMT
-1073 MPSFTPL
+1073 MPKFESL
-1080 VKEDGHYDAS
+1080 KGEIDKYDNT
-1090 QVWIAEV
+1090 QVWKVEPKVSSAYV
-1097 KGATTKTPKYNFSC
+1097 KYNFIS
-1111 LIGGNTPYLN
+1111 LVGGSTPYLN
-1121 ATKMAKKAYFPY
+1121 ATKMWAKAYQPF

-1140 SDHVAVRTLTKEEYW
+1140 SNHVAIRTLKKEEYW
-1155 KANENGVLETKGTAG
+1155 KVSEQGELDTKGQSG
-1170 LTQFPF
+1170 LSVFPF
-1176 VFIPVKD
+1176 EFIPVK
-1183 EELPTGITNIGV
+1183 EGQITNGIQDVMDDMNTENVEYFTVAGV
-1195 SEKGEN
+1195 
-1201 INTQYY
+1201 
-1207 TVSGVQTNGKTKG
+1207 KTDAKAPG
-1220 VYIQKSTDNTGKVII
+1220 VYLKKYTTRSGKVVT
-1235 KKVIKR
+1235 KKYSK

>member
-1 MKKNR
+1 MKRFR
-6 LLVVFAALLNV
+6 LLLMFVALLNA
-17 LGMWADGANLKL
+17 LGIWAEEANLKL

-37 GGNVKE
+37 GNAVPE
-43 VISGGNIV
+43 AVSGGTLK
-51 GTLMNNAKVETM
+51 GTLQNNAKVEKM
-63 GKYHVLNLGSE
+63 GKYHVLNLGSA
-74 NGYFDMGEGT
+74 NGYFDMGAGA
-84 GKVLAG
+84 GKVIAG
-90 CSDFSI
+90 CTNFTI

-103 ATQDIT
+103 ANQDIS
-109 GLGNFLFTFSNN
+109 GLGNFLFTFS
-121 PACTQ
+121 TQ
-126 TEGCYYFYTLN
+126 ETCSSDAGCYYFYALN
-137 TQRVGSSAAG
+137 TQRFAASQAG
-147 YGSEKSVN
+147 YGSESSVN
-155 ATQVSPK
+155 ANVVSAK
-162 GNWVNVV
+162 GRWVSVV
-169 YVQKG
+169 YVLDG
-174 TEGTLYV
+174 NNGTLYV
-181 NGQKK
+181 DGQKMLTAPMPK
-186 ASATSNK
+186 GNETFSN
-193 ISEIFG
+193 
-199 TEAPK
+199 TAPV
-204 YNWIGRSPFDND
+204 YNWIGRSPFAGDA
-216 VYLKNTK
+216 YLANTK
-223 VADIRIYDGALTGSE
+223 VADIRIYDKALTGGE
-238 VTQLALAADDYDNEF
+238 VTRLALTADDYDNEF
-253 RHGTQGNLTT
+253 RHGTQGDLTK
-263 LNTTLKEA
+263 LNTTLEEA
-271 STLINGD
+271 STIIKGD

-285 AVAMLSDTYE
+285 AVAILSNTYE
-295 LIKAKSE
+295 FIKAKSE
-302 KETLSQFV
+302 KETLSQFM
-310 IDEYVAD
+310 IDEYVEV
-317 LKAAIQNVKAT
+317 LKTTIQNVKAT
-328 QGMIFTDTE
+328 EGLVFTDTE

-344 SRGFRHPGGLHTN
+344 NRGFRHPGGLHTN

-397 TIIRGGSSG
+397 TIIRGGGSG

-517 YDATHGGQRPGHY
+517 YDASHGGQRPGHY

-541 LMSVGILCNDVFIYN
+541 LMSVGILCDDVFIYN

-599 VPHVAEYAGET
+599 VPNVAEYAGET

-669 FDGRDDLPWVNY
+669 FDGREDLPWANY

-694 VQGGPNGGSRGEMR
+694 VQEGPNGGSRGEIR

-817 LPEGVVDTGNW
+817 LPEGVVDTGKWN
-828 SWNTGETTKDITVT
+828 WNTGETTKDITVT
-842 TDKSFIYRATYTNE
+842 TDKSFIYRAIYTNE

-875 TTISSS
+875 TTVSSS
-881 IYCNDTWVG
+881 IYSNDTWVG
-890 ATEAVVPCGS
+890 TTEATVPCGS

-965 LNNRLVSDSLDLIVN
+965 LNNRLVTDSLSLTAN
-980 QGDALVLYANAPE
+980 SNDALVLYAKVPST
-993 NIVNVK
+993 IVNAK
-999 YTWSNGTEG
+999 YEWSNGCTS
-1008 KYLDLTEGLTSG
+1008 KYLDLGEGLESG
-1020 DYTLYITGE
+1020 DYTLRVTGE
-1029 NFDQKLTYHVMVM
+1029 GFDESMTFHVLVIDEKFV
-1042 NENYVVLEAG
+1042 NLSAG
-1052 KYAIYDVENDAY
+1052 NYAIHDWENDTY
-1064 LTYKNQGET
+1064 LTYEEGMT
-1073 MPSFTPL
+1073 MPKFESL
-1080 VKEDGHYDAS
+1080 KGEIDKYDNT
-1090 QVWIAEV
+1090 QVWKVEPKVSSAYV
-1097 KGATTKTPKYNFSC
+1097 KYNFIS
-1111 LIGGNTPYLN
+1111 LVGGSTPYLN
-1121 ATKMAKKAYFPY
+1121 ATKMQAKAYQPF

-1140 SDHVAVRTLTKEEYW
+1140 SNHVAIRTLKKEEYW
-1155 KANENGVLETKGTAG
+1155 KVNEQGELNTKGQSG
-1170 LTQFPF
+1170 LSVFPF
-1176 VFIPVKD
+1176 EFIPVK
-1183 EELPTGITNIGV
+1183 EGQITNGIQDVMDDMNAENVEYFTVAGV
-1195 SEKGEN
+1195 
-1201 INTQYY
+1201 
-1207 TVSGVQTNGKTKG
+1207 KTDAKAPG
-1220 VYIQKSTDNTGKVII
+1220 VYLKKYTTRSGKVVT
-1235 KKVIKR
+1235 KKYSE

>member
-1 MKKNR
+1 MKRFR
-6 LLVVFAALLNV
+6 LLLMFVALLNA
-17 LGMWADGANLKL
+17 LGIWAEEANLKL

-37 GGNVKE
+37 GNAVPE
-43 VISGGNIV
+43 AVSGGTLK
-51 GTLMNNAKVETM
+51 GTLQNNAKVEKM
-63 GKYHVLNLGSE
+63 GKYHVLNLGSA
-74 NGYFDMGEGT
+74 NGYFDMGAGA
-84 GKVLAG
+84 GKVIAG
-90 CSDFSI
+90 CTNFTI

-103 ATQDIT
+103 ANQDIS
-109 GLGNFLFTFSNN
+109 GLGNFLFTFS
-121 PACTQ
+121 TQ
-126 TEGCYYFYTLN
+126 ETCSSDAGCYYFYALN
-137 TQRVGSSAAG
+137 TQCFAASQAG
-147 YGSEKSVN
+147 YGSESSVN
-155 ATQVSPK
+155 ANVVSAK
-162 GNWVNVV
+162 GRWVSVV
-169 YVQKG
+169 YVLDG
-174 TEGTLYV
+174 NNGTLYV
-181 NGQKK
+181 DGQKMLTAPMPK
-186 ASATSNK
+186 GNETFSN
-193 ISEIFG
+193 
-199 TEAPK
+199 TAPV
-204 YNWIGRSPFDND
+204 YNWIGRSPFAGDA
-216 VYLKNTK
+216 YLANTM
-223 VADIRIYDGALTGSE
+223 VADIRIYDKALTGGE
-238 VTQLALAADDYDNEF
+238 VTRLALTADDYDKEF
-253 RHGTQGNLTT
+253 RHGTQGDLTK
-263 LNTTLKEA
+263 LNTTLEEA
-271 STLINGD
+271 STIIKGD

-285 AVAMLSDTYE
+285 AVAILSNTYE
-295 LIKAKSE
+295 FIKAKSE
-302 KETLSQFV
+302 KETLSQFM
-310 IDEYVAD
+310 IDEYVEV
-317 LKAAIQNVKAT
+317 LKTTIQNVKAT
-328 QGMIFTDTE
+328 EGLVFTDTE

-344 SRGFRHPGGLHTN
+344 NRGFRHPGGLHTN

-397 TIIRGGSSG
+397 TIIRGGGSG

-517 YDATHGGQRPGHY
+517 YDASHGGQRPGHY

-541 LMSVGILCNDVFIYN
+541 LMSVGILCDDVFIYN
-556 QAMSYYKYDQAEL
+556 QAMSYYKYDQAVL

-669 FDGRDDLPWVNY
+669 FDGREDLPWVNY

-694 VQGGPNGGSRGEMR
+694 VQEGPNGGSRGEIR

-817 LPEGVVDTGNW
+817 LPEGVVDTGKWN
-828 SWNTGETTKDITVT
+828 WNTGETTKDITVT
-842 TDKSFIYRATYTNE
+842 TDKSFIYRAIYTNE

-875 TTISSS
+875 TTVSSS

-890 ATEAVVPCGS
+890 TTEATVPCGS
-900 NVTLNVAG
+900 NVTLNIAG

-965 LNNRLVSDSLDLIVN
+965 LNNRLVTDSLSLTAN
-980 QGDALVLYANAPE
+980 SNDALVLYAKVPST
-993 NIVNVK
+993 IVNAK
-999 YTWSNGTEG
+999 YEWSNGCTS
-1008 KYLDLTEGLTSG
+1008 KYLDLGEGLESG
-1020 DYTLYITGE
+1020 DYTLRVTGE
-1029 NFDQKLTYHVMVM
+1029 GFDESMTFHVMVIDEKFV
-1042 NENYVVLEAG
+1042 NLSAG
-1052 KYAIYDVENDAY
+1052 NYAIHDWENDTY
-1064 LTYKNQGET
+1064 LTYEEGMT
-1073 MPSFTPL
+1073 MPKFESL
-1080 VKEDGHYDAS
+1080 KGEIDKYDNT
-1090 QVWIAEV
+1090 QVWKVEPKVSSAYV
-1097 KGATTKTPKYNFSC
+1097 KYNFIS
-1111 LIGGNTPYLN
+1111 LVGGSSPYLN
-1121 ATKMAKKAYFPY
+1121 ATKMQAKAYLPF

-1140 SDHVAVRTLTKEEYW
+1140 SNHVAIRTLKKEEYW
-1155 KANENGVLETKGTAG
+1155 KVNEQGELNTKGQSG
-1170 LTQFPF
+1170 LSVFPF
-1176 VFIPVKD
+1176 EFIPVK
-1183 EELPTGITNIGV
+1183 EGQITNGIQDVMDDMNAENVEYFTVAGV
-1195 SEKGEN
+1195 
-1201 INTQYY
+1201 
-1207 TVSGVQTNGKTKG
+1207 KTDAKAPG
-1220 VYIQKSTDNTGKVII
+1220 VYLKKYTTRSGKVVT
-1235 KKVIKR
+1235 KKYSK

>member
-1 MKKNR
+1 MKRFR
-6 LLVVFAALLNV
+6 LLLMFVALLNA
-17 LGMWADGANLKL
+17 LGIWAEEANLKL

-37 GGNVKE
+37 GNAVPE
-43 VISGGNIV
+43 AVSGGTLK
-51 GTLMNNAKVETM
+51 GTLQNNAKVEKM
-63 GKYHVLNLGSE
+63 GKYHVLNLGSA
-74 NGYFDMGEGT
+74 NGYFDMGAGA
-84 GKVLAG
+84 GKVIAG
-90 CSDFSI
+90 CTNFTI

-103 ATQDIT
+103 ANQDIS
-109 GLGNFLFTFSNN
+109 GLGNFLFTFS
-121 PACTQ
+121 TQ
-126 TEGCYYFYTLN
+126 ETCSSDAGCYYFYALN
-137 TQRVGSSAAG
+137 SQRFAASQAG
-147 YGSEKSVN
+147 YGSESSVN
-155 ATQVSPK
+155 ANVVSAK
-162 GNWVNVV
+162 GRWVSVV
-169 YVQKG
+169 YVLDG
-174 TEGTLYV
+174 NNGTLYV
-181 NGQKK
+181 DGQKMLTAPMPK
-186 ASATSNK
+186 GNETFSNTSP
-193 ISEIFG
+193 I
-199 TEAPK
+199 
-204 YNWIGRSPFDND
+204 YNWIGRSPFAGDA
-216 VYLKNTK
+216 YLANTK
-223 VADIRIYDGALTGSE
+223 VADIRIYDKALTGGE
-238 VTQLALAADDYDNEF
+238 VTRLALTADDYDNEF
-253 RHGTQGNLTT
+253 RHGTQGDLTK
-263 LNTTLKEA
+263 LNTTLEEA
-271 STLINGD
+271 STIIKGD

-285 AVAMLSDTYE
+285 AVAILSDTYE
-295 LIKAKSE
+295 FIKAKSE
-302 KETLSQFV
+302 KETLSQFM
-310 IDEYVAD
+310 IDEYVEV
-317 LKAAIQNVKAT
+317 LKTTIQNVKAT
-328 QGMIFTDTE
+328 EGLVFTDTE

-344 SRGFRHPGGLHTN
+344 NRGFRHPGGLHTN

-397 TIIRGGSSG
+397 NIIRGGGSG

-517 YDATHGGQRPGHY
+517 YDANHGGQRPGHY

-541 LMSVGILCNDVFIYN
+541 LMSVGILCDDVFIYN

-669 FDGRDDLPWVNY
+669 FDGREDLPWANY

-694 VQGGPNGGSRGEMR
+694 VQEGPNGGSRGEIR

-817 LPEGVVDTGNW
+817 LPEGVVDTGKWN
-828 SWNTGETTKDITVT
+828 WNTGETTKDITVT
-842 TDKSFIYRATYTNE
+842 TDKSFIYRAIYTNE

-875 TTISSS
+875 TTVSSS
-881 IYCNDTWVG
+881 IYSNDTWVG
-890 ATEAVVPCGS
+890 TTEATVPCGS

-930 LISDKEIKGQFIN
+930 LISDREIKGQFIN

-965 LNNRLVSDSLDLIVN
+965 LNNRLVTDSLSLTAN
-980 QGDALVLYANAPE
+980 SNDALVLYAKIPST
-993 NIVNVK
+993 IVNAK
-999 YTWSNGTEG
+999 YEWSNGCTS
-1008 KYLDLTEGLTSG
+1008 KYLDLGEGLESG
-1020 DYTLYITGE
+1020 DYTLRVTGE
-1029 NFDQKLTYHVMVM
+1029 GFDESMTFHVLVIDEKFV
-1042 NENYVVLEAG
+1042 NLSAG
-1052 KYAIYDVENDAY
+1052 NYAIHDWENDTY
-1064 LTYKNQGET
+1064 LTYEEGMT
-1073 MPSFTPL
+1073 MPKFESL
-1080 VKEDGHYDAS
+1080 KGEIDKYDNT
-1090 QVWIAEV
+1090 QVWKVEPKVSSAYV
-1097 KGATTKTPKYNFSC
+1097 KYNFIS
-1111 LIGGNTPYLN
+1111 LVGGSTPYLN
-1121 ATKMAKKAYFPY
+1121 ATKMQAKAYQPF

-1140 SDHVAVRTLTKEEYW
+1140 SNHVAIRTLKKEEYW
-1155 KANENGVLETKGTAG
+1155 KVNEQGELNTKGQSG
-1170 LTQFPF
+1170 LSVFPF
-1176 VFIPVKD
+1176 EFIPVK
-1183 EELPTGITNIGV
+1183 EGQITNGIQDVMDDMNAENVEYFTVAGV
-1195 SEKGEN
+1195 
-1201 INTQYY
+1201 
-1207 TVSGVQTNGKTKG
+1207 KTDAKAPG
-1220 VYIQKSTDNTGKVII
+1220 VYLKKYTTRSGKVVT
-1235 KKVIKR
+1235 KKYSK

>member
-1 MKKNR
+1 MKRFR
-6 LLVVFAALLNV
+6 LLLMFVALLNA
-17 LGMWADGANLKL
+17 LGIWAEEANLKL

-37 GGNVKE
+37 GNAVPE
-43 VISGGNIV
+43 AVSGGTLK
-51 GTLMNNAKVETM
+51 GTLLNNAKVEKM
-63 GKYHVLNLGSE
+63 GKYHVLNLGSA
-74 NGYFDMGEGT
+74 NGYFDMGAGA
-84 GKVLAG
+84 GKVIAG
-90 CSDFSI
+90 CTNFTI

-103 ATQDIT
+103 ANQDIS
-109 GLGNFLFTFSNN
+109 GLGNFLFTFS
-121 PACTQ
+121 TQ
-126 TEGCYYFYTLN
+126 ETCSSDAGCYYFYALN
-137 TQRVGSSAAG
+137 SQRFAASQAG
-147 YGSEKSVN
+147 YGSESSVN
-155 ATQVSPK
+155 ANVVSAK
-162 GNWVNVV
+162 GRWVSVV
-169 YVQKG
+169 YVLDG
-174 TEGTLYV
+174 SNGTLYV
-181 NGQKK
+181 DGQKMLTAPMPK
-186 ASATSNK
+186 GNETFSNTSP
-193 ISEIFG
+193 I
-199 TEAPK
+199 
-204 YNWIGRSPFDND
+204 YNWIGRSPFAGDA
-216 VYLKNTK
+216 YLANTK
-223 VADIRIYDGALTGSE
+223 VADIRIYDKALTGGE
-238 VTQLALAADDYDNEF
+238 VTRLALTADDYDNEF
-253 RHGTQGNLTT
+253 RHGTQGDLTK
-263 LNTTLKEA
+263 LNTTLEEA
-271 STLINGD
+271 STIIKGD

-285 AVAMLSDTYE
+285 AVAILSDTYE
-295 LIKAKSE
+295 FIKAKSE
-302 KETLSQFV
+302 KETLSQFM
-310 IDEYVAD
+310 IDEYVEV
-317 LKAAIQNVKAT
+317 LKTTIQNVKAT
-328 QGMIFTDTE
+328 EGLVFTDTE

-344 SRGFRHPGGLHTN
+344 NRGFRHPGGLHTN

-397 TIIRGGSSG
+397 NIIRGGGSG

-517 YDATHGGQRPGHY
+517 YDASHGGQRPGHY

-541 LMSVGILCNDVFIYN
+541 LMSVGILCDDVFIYN

-669 FDGRDDLPWVNY
+669 FDGREDLPWANY

-694 VQGGPNGGSRGEMR
+694 VQEGPNGGSRGEIR

-739 GGPTGAVSGP
+739 GGPMGAVSGP

-770 RPTLLTPK
+770 RPTLLTPR

-817 LPEGVVDTGNW
+817 LPEGVVDTGKWN
-828 SWNTGETTKDITVT
+828 WNTGETTKDITIT
-842 TDKSFIYRATYTNE
+842 TDKSFIYRAIYTNE

-875 TTISSS
+875 TTVSSS
-881 IYCNDTWVG
+881 IYSNDIWVG
-890 ATEAVVPCGS
+890 TTEATVPCGS

-965 LNNRLVSDSLDLIVN
+965 LNNRLVTDSLSLTAN
-980 QGDALVLYANAPE
+980 SNDALVLYAKVPST
-993 NIVNVK
+993 IVNAK
-999 YTWSNGTEG
+999 YEWSNGCTS
-1008 KYLDLTEGLTSG
+1008 KYLDLGEGLESG
-1020 DYTLYITGE
+1020 DYTLRVTGE
-1029 NFDQKLTYHVMVM
+1029 GFDESMTFHVLVIDEKFV
-1042 NENYVVLEAG
+1042 NLSAG
-1052 KYAIYDVENDAY
+1052 NYAIHDWENDTY
-1064 LTYKNQGET
+1064 LTYEEGMT
-1073 MPSFTPL
+1073 MPKFESL
-1080 VKEDGHYDAS
+1080 KGEIDKYDNT
-1090 QVWIAEV
+1090 QVWKVEPKVSSAYV
-1097 KGATTKTPKYNFSC
+1097 KYNFIS
-1111 LIGGNTPYLN
+1111 LVGGSTPYLN
-1121 ATKMAKKAYFPY
+1121 ATKMQAKAYQPF

-1140 SDHVAVRTLTKEEYW
+1140 SNHVAIRTLKKEEYW
-1155 KANENGVLETKGTAG
+1155 KVNEQGELNTKGQSG
-1170 LTQFPF
+1170 LSVFPF
-1176 VFIPVKD
+1176 EFIPVK
-1183 EELPTGITNIGV
+1183 EGQITNGIQDVMDDMNAENVEYFTVAGV
-1195 SEKGEN
+1195 
-1201 INTQYY
+1201 
-1207 TVSGVQTNGKTKG
+1207 KTDAKAPG
-1220 VYIQKSTDNTGKVII
+1220 VYLKKYTTRSGKVVT
-1235 KKVIKR
+1235 KKYSK

>member
-1 MKKNR
+1 MKRFR
-6 LLVVFAALLNV
+6 LLLMFVALFNA
-17 LGMWADGANLKL
+17 LGIWAEEANLKL

-37 GGNVKE
+37 GNAVPE
-43 VISGGNIV
+43 AVSGGMLK
-51 GTLMNNAKVETM
+51 GTLRNNAKVEKM
-63 GKYHVLNLGSE
+63 GKYHVLNLGSA
-74 NGYFDMGEGT
+74 NGYFDMGAGA
-84 GKVLAG
+84 GKVMAE
-90 CSDFSI
+90 CTNFTI

-103 ATQDIT
+103 ANQDIS
-109 GLGNFLFTFSNN
+109 GLGNFLFTFS
-121 PACTQ
+121 TQ
-126 TEGCYYFYTLN
+126 EICSSSAGCYYFYTLN
-137 TQRVGSSAAG
+137 TQRFAASQAG
-147 YGSEKSVN
+147 YGAERSTN
-155 ATQVSPK
+155 ANVVSTK
-162 GNWVNVV
+162 GRWVSVV
-169 YVQKG
+169 YVLDG
-174 TEGTLYV
+174 NNGTLYV
-181 NGQKK
+181 DGQKMLTAPMPK
-186 ASATSNK
+186 GNETFSN
-193 ISEIFG
+193 
-199 TEAPK
+199 TAPI
-204 YNWIGRSPFDND
+204 YNWIGRSPFAGDA
-216 VYLKNTK
+216 YLANTK
-223 VADIRIYDGALTGSE
+223 VADIRIYDKALTGGE
-238 VTQLALAADDYDNEF
+238 VTRLALTADDYDNEF
-253 RHGTQGNLTT
+253 RHGTQGDLTK
-263 LNTTLKEA
+263 LNTTLEEA
-271 STLINGD
+271 STIIKGD

-285 AVAMLSDTYE
+285 AVAILSDTYE
-295 LIKAKSE
+295 FIKAKSE
-302 KETLSQFV
+302 KETLSQFM
-310 IDEYVAD
+310 IDEYVEV
-317 LKAAIQNVKAT
+317 LKTTIQNVKAT
-328 QGMIFTDTE
+328 EGLVFTDTE

-344 SRGFRHPGGLHTN
+344 NRGFRHPGGLHTN

-397 TIIRGGSSG
+397 TIIRGGGSG

-517 YDATHGGQRPGHY
+517 YDASHGGQRPGHY

-541 LMSVGILCNDVFIYN
+541 LMSVGILCDDVFIYN

-669 FDGRDDLPWVNY
+669 FDGRENLPWANY

-694 VQGGPNGGSRGEMR
+694 VQEGPNGGSRGEIR

-817 LPEGVVDTGNW
+817 LPEGVVDTGKWN
-828 SWNTGETTKDITVT
+828 WNTGETTKDITVT
-842 TDKSFIYRATYTNE
+842 TDKSFIYRAIYTNE

-875 TTISSS
+875 TTVSSS
-881 IYCNDTWVG
+881 IYSNDTWVG
-890 ATEAVVPCGS
+890 TTEATVPCGS

-965 LNNRLVSDSLDLIVN
+965 LNNRLVTDSLSLTAN
-980 QGDALVLYANAPE
+980 SNDALVLYAKVPST
-993 NIVNVK
+993 IVNAK
-999 YTWSNGTEG
+999 YEWSNGCTS
-1008 KYLDLTEGLTSG
+1008 KYLDLGEGLESG
-1020 DYTLYITGE
+1020 DYTLRVTGE
-1029 NFDQKLTYHVMVM
+1029 GFDESMTFHVLVIDEKFV
-1042 NENYVVLEAG
+1042 NLSAG
-1052 KYAIYDVENDAY
+1052 NYAIHDWENDTY
-1064 LTYKNQGET
+1064 LTYEEGMTKPKFESLRGEID
-1073 MPSFTPL
+1073 
-1080 VKEDGHYDAS
+1080 KYDNT
-1090 QVWIAEV
+1090 QVWKVEPKVSSAYV
-1097 KGATTKTPKYNFSC
+1097 KYNFIS
-1111 LIGGNTPYLN
+1111 LVGGSTPYLN
-1121 ATKMAKKAYFPY
+1121 ATKMQAKAYQPF

-1140 SDHVAVRTLTKEEYW
+1140 SNHVAIRTLKKEEYW
-1155 KANENGVLETKGTAG
+1155 KVNEQGELNTKGQSG
-1170 LTQFPF
+1170 LSVFPF
-1176 VFIPVKD
+1176 EFIPVK
-1183 EELPTGITNIGV
+1183 EGQITNGIQDVMDDMNAENVEYFTVAGV
-1195 SEKGEN
+1195 
-1201 INTQYY
+1201 
-1207 TVSGVQTNGKTKG
+1207 KTDAKAPG
-1220 VYIQKSTDNTGKVII
+1220 VYLKKYTTRSGKVVT
-1235 KKVIKR
+1235 KKYSK

>member
-1 MKKNR
+1 MKRFR
-6 LLVVFAALLNV
+6 LLLMFVALLNA
-17 LGMWADGANLKL
+17 LGIWAEEANLKL

-37 GGNVKE
+37 GNAVPE
-43 VISGGNIV
+43 AVSGGTLK
-51 GTLMNNAKVETM
+51 GTLQNNAKVEKM
-63 GKYHVLNLGSE
+63 GKYHVLNLGSA
-74 NGYFDMGEGT
+74 NGYFDMGAGA
-84 GKVLAG
+84 GKVIAG
-90 CSDFSI
+90 CTNFTI

-103 ATQDIT
+103 ANQDIS
-109 GLGNFLFTFSNN
+109 GLGNFLFTFS
-121 PACTQ
+121 TQ
-126 TEGCYYFYTLN
+126 ETCSSDAGCYYFYALN
-137 TQRVGSSAAG
+137 SQRFAASQAG
-147 YGSEKSVN
+147 YGSESSVN
-155 ATQVSPK
+155 ANVVSAK
-162 GNWVNVV
+162 GHWVSVV
-169 YVQKG
+169 YVLDG
-174 TEGTLYV
+174 SNGTLYV
-181 NGQKK
+181 DGQKMLTAPMPK
-186 ASATSNK
+186 GNETFSN
-193 ISEIFG
+193 
-199 TEAPK
+199 TAPV
-204 YNWIGRSPFDND
+204 YNWIGRSPFAGDA
-216 VYLKNTK
+216 YLANTK
-223 VADIRIYDGALTGSE
+223 VADIRIYDKALTGGE
-238 VTQLALAADDYDNEF
+238 VTRLALTADDYDNEF
-253 RHGTQGNLTT
+253 RHGTQGDLTK
-263 LNTTLKEA
+263 LNTTLEEA
-271 STLINGD
+271 STIIKGD

-285 AVAMLSDTYE
+285 AVAILSDTYE
-295 LIKAKSE
+295 FIKAKSE
-302 KETLSQFV
+302 KETLSQFM
-310 IDEYVAD
+310 IDEYVEV
-317 LKAAIQNVKAT
+317 LKTTIQNVKAT
-328 QGMIFTDTE
+328 EGLVFTDTE

-344 SRGFRHPGGLHTN
+344 NRGFRHPGGLHTN

-397 TIIRGGSSG
+397 NIIRGGGSS

-443 AWANTCKGIGGDSN
+443 AWANICKGIGGDSN

-512 WRNWR
+512 WRNWC
-517 YDATHGGQRPGHY
+517 YDASHGGQRPGHY

-541 LMSVGILCNDVFIYN
+541 LMSVGILCDDVFIYN

-669 FDGRDDLPWVNY
+669 FDGREDLPWANY

-694 VQGGPNGGSRGEMR
+694 VQEGPNGGSRGEIR

-770 RPTLLTPK
+770 RPTLLTPR

-817 LPEGVVDTGNW
+817 LPEGVVDTGKWN
-828 SWNTGETTKDITVT
+828 WNTGETTKDITVT
-842 TDKSFIYRATYTNE
+842 TDKSFIYRAIYTNE

-875 TTISSS
+875 TTVSSS
-881 IYCNDTWVG
+881 IYSNDTWVG
-890 ATEAVVPCGS
+890 TTEATVPCGS

-965 LNNRLVSDSLDLIVN
+965 LNNRLVTDSLSLTAN
-980 QGDALVLYANAPE
+980 SNDALVLYAKVPST
-993 NIVNVK
+993 IVNAK
-999 YTWSNGTEG
+999 YEWSNGCTS
-1008 KYLDLTEGLTSG
+1008 KYLDLGEGLKSG
-1020 DYTLYITGE
+1020 DYTLRVTGE
-1029 NFDQKLTYHVMVM
+1029 GFDESMTFHVLVIDEKFV
-1042 NENYVVLEAG
+1042 NLSAG
-1052 KYAIYDVENDAY
+1052 NYAIHDWENDTY
-1064 LTYKNQGET
+1064 LTYEEGMT
-1073 MPSFTPL
+1073 MPKFESL
-1080 VKEDGHYDAS
+1080 KGEIDKYDNT
-1090 QVWIAEV
+1090 QVWKVEPKVSSAYV
-1097 KGATTKTPKYNFSC
+1097 KYNFIS
-1111 LIGGNTPYLN
+1111 LVGGSTPYLN
-1121 ATKMAKKAYFPY
+1121 ATKMQAKAYQPF

-1140 SDHVAVRTLTKEEYW
+1140 SNHVAIRTLKKEEYW
-1155 KANENGVLETKGTAG
+1155 KVSEQGELNTKGQSG
-1170 LTQFPF
+1170 LSVFPF
-1176 VFIPVKD
+1176 EFIPVK
-1183 EELPTGITNIGV
+1183 EGQITNGIQDIMDDMNAENVEYFTVAGV
-1195 SEKGEN
+1195 
-1201 INTQYY
+1201 
-1207 TVSGVQTNGKTKG
+1207 KTDAKAPG
-1220 VYIQKSTDNTGKVII
+1220 VYLKKYTTRSGKVVT
-1235 KKVIKR
+1235 KKYSK

>member
-1 MKKNR
+1 MKRFR
-6 LLVVFAALLNV
+6 LLLMFVALLNA
-17 LGMWADGANLKL
+17 LGIWAEEANLKL

-37 GGNVKE
+37 GNAVPE
-43 VISGGNIV
+43 AVSGGTLK
-51 GTLMNNAKVETM
+51 GTLQNNAKVEKM
-63 GKYHVLNLGSE
+63 GKYHVLNLGSA
-74 NGYFDMGEGT
+74 NGYFDMGAGA
-84 GKVLAG
+84 GKVIAG
-90 CSDFSI
+90 CTNFTI

-103 ATQDIT
+103 ANQDIS
-109 GLGNFLFTFSNN
+109 GLGNFLFTFS
-121 PACTQ
+121 TQ
-126 TEGCYYFYTLN
+126 ETCSSDAGCYYFYALN
-137 TQRVGSSAAG
+137 SQRFAASQAG
-147 YGSEKSVN
+147 YGSESSVN
-155 ATQVSPK
+155 ANVVSAK
-162 GNWVNVV
+162 GRWVSVV
-169 YVQKG
+169 YVLDG
-174 TEGTLYV
+174 SNGTLYV
-181 NGQKK
+181 DGQKMLTAPMPK
-186 ASATSNK
+186 GNETFSNTSP
-193 ISEIFG
+193 I
-199 TEAPK
+199 
-204 YNWIGRSPFDND
+204 YNWIGRSPFAGDA
-216 VYLKNTK
+216 YLANTK
-223 VADIRIYDGALTGSE
+223 VADIRIYDKALTGGE
-238 VTQLALAADDYDNEF
+238 VTRLALTADDYDNEF
-253 RHGTQGNLTT
+253 RHGTQGDLTK
-263 LNTTLKEA
+263 LNTTLEEA
-271 STLINGD
+271 STIIKGD

-285 AVAMLSDTYE
+285 AVAILSDTYE
-295 LIKAKSE
+295 FIKAKSE
-302 KETLSQFV
+302 KETLSQFM
-310 IDEYVAD
+310 IDEYVEV
-317 LKAAIQNVKAT
+317 LKTTIQNVKAT
-328 QGMIFTDTE
+328 EGLVFTDTE

-344 SRGFRHPGGLHTN
+344 NRGFRHPGGLHTN

-397 TIIRGGSSG
+397 NIIRGGGSG

-517 YDATHGGQRPGHY
+517 YDASHGGQRPGHY

-541 LMSVGILCNDVFIYN
+541 LMSVGILCDDAFIYN

-669 FDGRDDLPWVNY
+669 FDGREDLPWANY

-694 VQGGPNGGSRGEMR
+694 VQEGPNGGSRGEIR

-817 LPEGVVDTGNW
+817 LPEGVVDTGKWN
-828 SWNTGETTKDITVT
+828 WNTGETTKDITVT
-842 TDKSFIYRATYTNE
+842 TDKSFIYRAIYTNE

-875 TTISSS
+875 TTVSSS
-881 IYCNDTWVG
+881 IYSNDTWVG
-890 ATEAVVPCGS
+890 TTEATVPCGS

-965 LNNRLVSDSLDLIVN
+965 LNNRLVTDSLSLTAN
-980 QGDALVLYANAPE
+980 SNDALVLYAKVPST
-993 NIVNVK
+993 IVNAK
-999 YTWSNGTEG
+999 YEWSNGCTS
-1008 KYLDLTEGLTSG
+1008 KYLDLGEGLESG
-1020 DYTLYITGE
+1020 DYTLRVTGE
-1029 NFDQKLTYHVMVM
+1029 GYDESMTFHVLVIDEKFV
-1042 NENYVVLEAG
+1042 NLSAG
-1052 KYAIYDVENDAY
+1052 NYAIHDWENDTY
-1064 LTYKNQGET
+1064 LTYEEGMT
-1073 MPSFTPL
+1073 MPKFESL
-1080 VKEDGHYDAS
+1080 KGEIDKYDNT
-1090 QVWIAEV
+1090 QVWKVEPKVSSAYV
-1097 KGATTKTPKYNFSC
+1097 KYNFIS
-1111 LIGGNTPYLN
+1111 LLGGSTPYLN
-1121 ATKMAKKAYFPY
+1121 ATKMQAKAYQPF

-1140 SDHVAVRTLTKEEYW
+1140 SNHVAIRTLKKEEYW
-1155 KANENGVLETKGTAG
+1155 KVNEQGELNTKGQSG
-1170 LTQFPF
+1170 LSVFPF
-1176 VFIPVKD
+1176 EFIPVKD
-1183 EELPTGITNIGV
+1183 GQITNGIQDVMDDMNAENVEYFTVAGV
-1195 SEKGEN
+1195 
-1201 INTQYY
+1201 
-1207 TVSGVQTNGKTKG
+1207 KTDAKAPG
-1220 VYIQKSTDNTGKVII
+1220 VYLKKYTTRSGKVVT
-1235 KKVIKR
+1235 KKYSK

>member
-1 MKKNR
+1 MKRFR
-6 LLVVFAALLNV
+6 LLLMFVALLNS
-17 LGMWADGANLKL
+17 LGIWAEEANLKL

-37 GGNVKE
+37 GNAVPE
-43 VISGGNIV
+43 AVSGGTLK
-51 GTLMNNAKVETM
+51 GTLQNNAKVEKM
-63 GKYHVLNLGSE
+63 GKYHVLNLGSA
-74 NGYFDMGEGT
+74 NGYFDMGAGA
-84 GKVLAG
+84 GKVIAG
-90 CSDFSI
+90 CTNFTI

-103 ATQDIT
+103 ANQDIS
-109 GLGNFLFTFSNN
+109 GLGNFLFTFS
-121 PACTQ
+121 TQ
-126 TEGCYYFYTLN
+126 ETCSSDAGCYYFYALN
-137 TQRVGSSAAG
+137 SQRFAASQAG
-147 YGSEKSVN
+147 YGSESSVN
-155 ATQVSPK
+155 ANVVSAK
-162 GNWVNVV
+162 GRWVSVV
-169 YVQKG
+169 YVLDG
-174 TEGTLYV
+174 SNGTLYV
-181 NGQKK
+181 DGQKMLTAPMPK
-186 ASATSNK
+186 GNETFSN
-193 ISEIFG
+193 
-199 TEAPK
+199 TAPV
-204 YNWIGRSPFDND
+204 YNWIGRSPFAGDA
-216 VYLKNTK
+216 YLANTM
-223 VADIRIYDGALTGSE
+223 VADIRIYDKALTGGE
-238 VTQLALAADDYDNEF
+238 VTRLALTADDYDKEF
-253 RHGTQGNLTT
+253 RHGTQGDLTK
-263 LNTTLKEA
+263 LNTTLEEA
-271 STLINGD
+271 STIIKGD

-285 AVAMLSDTYE
+285 AVAILSNTYE
-295 LIKAKSE
+295 FIKAKSE
-302 KETLSQFV
+302 KETLSQFM
-310 IDEYVAD
+310 IDEYVEV
-317 LKAAIQNVKAT
+317 LKTTIQNVKAT
-328 QGMIFTDTE
+328 EGLVFTDTE

-344 SRGFRHPGGLHTN
+344 NRGFRHPGGLHTN

-397 TIIRGGSSG
+397 TIIRGGGSG

-517 YDATHGGQRPGHY
+517 YDASHGGQRPGHY

-541 LMSVGILCNDVFIYN
+541 LMSVGILCDDVFIYN

-669 FDGRDDLPWVNY
+669 FDGREDLPWVNY

-694 VQGGPNGGSRGEMR
+694 VQEGPNGGSRGEIR

-817 LPEGVVDTGNW
+817 LPEGVVDTGKWN
-828 SWNTGETTKDITVT
+828 WNTGETTKDITIT
-842 TDKSFIYRATYTNE
+842 TDKSFIYRAIYTNE

-875 TTISSS
+875 TTVSSS
-881 IYCNDTWVG
+881 IYSNDIWVG
-890 ATEAVVPCGS
+890 TTEATVPCGS

-965 LNNRLVSDSLDLIVN
+965 LNNRLVTDSLSLTAN
-980 QGDALVLYANAPE
+980 SNDALVLYAKIPST
-993 NIVNVK
+993 IVNAK
-999 YTWSNGTEG
+999 YEWSNGCTS
-1008 KYLDLTEGLTSG
+1008 KYLDLGEGLESG
-1020 DYTLYITGE
+1020 DYTLRVTGE
-1029 NFDQKLTYHVMVM
+1029 GFDESMTFHVLVIDEKFV
-1042 NENYVVLEAG
+1042 NLSAG
-1052 KYAIYDVENDAY
+1052 SYAIHDWENDTY
-1064 LTYKNQGET
+1064 LTYEEGMT
-1073 MPSFTPL
+1073 MPKFESL
-1080 VKEDGHYDAS
+1080 KGEIDKYDNT
-1090 QVWIAEV
+1090 QVWKVEPKVSSAYV
-1097 KGATTKTPKYNFSC
+1097 KYNFIS
-1111 LIGGNTPYLN
+1111 LVGGSTPYLN
-1121 ATKMAKKAYFPY
+1121 ATKMQAKAYQPF

-1140 SDHVAVRTLTKEEYW
+1140 SNHVAIRTLKKEEYW
-1155 KANENGVLETKGTAG
+1155 KVNEQGELNTKGQSG
-1170 LTQFPF
+1170 LSVFPF
-1176 VFIPVKD
+1176 EFIPVK
-1183 EELPTGITNIGV
+1183 EGQITNGIQDVMDDMNAENVEYFTVAGV
-1195 SEKGEN
+1195 
-1201 INTQYY
+1201 
-1207 TVSGVQTNGKTKG
+1207 KTDAKAPG
-1220 VYIQKSTDNTGKVII
+1220 VYLKKYTTRSGKVVT
-1235 KKVIKR
+1235 KKYSK

>member
-1 MKKNR
+1 MKRFR
-6 LLVVFAALLNV
+6 LLLMFVALLNA
-17 LGMWADGANLKL
+17 LGIWAEEANLKL

-37 GGNVKE
+37 GNAVPE
-43 VISGGNIV
+43 AVSGGTLK
-51 GTLMNNAKVETM
+51 GTLQNNAKVEKM
-63 GKYHVLNLGSE
+63 GKYHVLNLGSA
-74 NGYFDMGEGT
+74 NGYFDMGAGA
-84 GKVLAG
+84 GKVMAG
-90 CSDFSI
+90 CTNFTI

-103 ATQDIT
+103 ANQDIS
-109 GLGNFLFTFSNN
+109 GLGNFLFTFS
-121 PACTQ
+121 TQ
-126 TEGCYYFYTLN
+126 ETCSSDAGCYYFYALN
-137 TQRVGSSAAG
+137 SQRFAASQAG
-147 YGSEKSVN
+147 YGSESSVN
-155 ATQVSPK
+155 ANVVSAK
-162 GNWVNVV
+162 GRWVSVV
-169 YVQKG
+169 YVLDG
-174 TEGTLYV
+174 SNGTLYV
-181 NGQKK
+181 DGQKMLTAPMPK
-186 ASATSNK
+186 GNETFSNTSP
-193 ISEIFG
+193 I
-199 TEAPK
+199 
-204 YNWIGRSPFDND
+204 YNWIGRSPFAGDA
-216 VYLKNTK
+216 YLANTK
-223 VADIRIYDGALTGSE
+223 VADIRIYDKALTGGE
-238 VTQLALAADDYDNEF
+238 VTRLALTADDYDNEF
-253 RHGTQGNLTT
+253 RHGTQGDLTK
-263 LNTTLKEA
+263 LNTTLEEA
-271 STLINGD
+271 STIIKGD

-285 AVAMLSDTYE
+285 AVAILSDTYE
-295 LIKAKSE
+295 FIKAKSE
-302 KETLSQFV
+302 KETLSQFM
-310 IDEYVAD
+310 IDEYVEV
-317 LKAAIQNVKAT
+317 LKTTIQNVKAT
-328 QGMIFTDTE
+328 EGLVFTDTE

-344 SRGFRHPGGLHTN
+344 NRGFRHPGGLHTN

-397 TIIRGGSSG
+397 NIIRGGGSG

-517 YDATHGGQRPGHY
+517 YDANHGGQRPGHY

-541 LMSVGILCNDVFIYN
+541 LMSVGILCDDVFIYN

-669 FDGRDDLPWVNY
+669 FDGREDLPWANY

-694 VQGGPNGGSRGEMR
+694 VQEGPNGGSRGEIR

-817 LPEGVVDTGNW
+817 LPEGVVDTGKWN
-828 SWNTGETTKDITVT
+828 WNTGETTKDITVT
-842 TDKSFIYRATYTNE
+842 TDKSFIYRAIYTNE

-875 TTISSS
+875 TTVSSS

-890 ATEAVVPCGS
+890 ATEAIVPCGS
-900 NVTLNVAG
+900 NVTLNVGG

-965 LNNRLVSDSLDLIVN
+965 LNNRLVTDSLSLTAN
-980 QGDALVLYANAPE
+980 SNDALVLYAKVPST
-993 NIVNVK
+993 IVNAK
-999 YTWSNGTEG
+999 YEWSNGCTS
-1008 KYLDLTEGLTSG
+1008 KYLDLGEGLESG
-1020 DYTLYITGE
+1020 DYTLRVTGE
-1029 NFDQKLTYHVMVM
+1029 GYDESMTFHVLVIDEKFV
-1042 NENYVVLEAG
+1042 NLSAG
-1052 KYAIYDVENDAY
+1052 NYAIHDWENDTY
-1064 LTYKNQGET
+1064 LTYEEGMT
-1073 MPSFTPL
+1073 MPKFESL
-1080 VKEDGHYDAS
+1080 KGEIDKYDNT
-1090 QVWIAEV
+1090 QVWKVEPKVSSAYV
-1097 KGATTKTPKYNFSC
+1097 KYNFIS
-1111 LIGGNTPYLN
+1111 LLGGSTPYLN
-1121 ATKMAKKAYFPY
+1121 ATKMQAKAYQPF

-1140 SDHVAVRTLTKEEYW
+1140 SNHVAIRTLKKEEYW
-1155 KANENGVLETKGTAG
+1155 KVNEQGELNTKGQSG
-1170 LTQFPF
+1170 LSVFPF
-1176 VFIPVKD
+1176 EFIPVKD
-1183 EELPTGITNIGV
+1183 GQITNGIQDVMDDMNAENVEYFTVAGV
-1195 SEKGEN
+1195 
-1201 INTQYY
+1201 
-1207 TVSGVQTNGKTKG
+1207 KTDAKAPG
-1220 VYIQKSTDNTGKVII
+1220 VYLKKYTTRSGKVVT
-1235 KKVIKR
+1235 KKYSK

>member
-1 MKKNR
+1 MKRFR
-6 LLVVFAALLNV
+6 LLLMFVALLNA
-17 LGMWADGANLKL
+17 LGIWAEEANLKL

-37 GGNVKE
+37 GNAVPE
-43 VISGGNIV
+43 AVSGGTLK
-51 GTLMNNAKVETM
+51 GTLQNNAKVEKM
-63 GKYHVLNLGSE
+63 GKYHVLNLGSA
-74 NGYFDMGEGT
+74 NGYFDMGAGA
-84 GKVLAG
+84 GKVIAG
-90 CSDFSI
+90 CTNFTI

-103 ATQDIT
+103 ANQDIS
-109 GLGNFLFTFSNN
+109 GLGNFLFTFS
-121 PACTQ
+121 TQ
-126 TEGCYYFYTLN
+126 ETCSSDAGCYYFYALN
-137 TQRVGSSAAG
+137 TQRFAASQAG
-147 YGSEKSVN
+147 YGSESSVN
-155 ATQVSPK
+155 ANVVSAK
-162 GNWVNVV
+162 GRWVSVV
-169 YVQKG
+169 YVLDG
-174 TEGTLYV
+174 NNGTLYV
-181 NGQKK
+181 DGQKMLTAPMPK
-186 ASATSNK
+186 GNETFSN
-193 ISEIFG
+193 
-199 TEAPK
+199 TAPV
-204 YNWIGRSPFDND
+204 YNWIGRSPFAGDA
-216 VYLKNTK
+216 YLANTM
-223 VADIRIYDGALTGSE
+223 VADIRIYDKALTGGE
-238 VTQLALAADDYDNEF
+238 VTRLALTADDYDKEF
-253 RHGTQGNLTT
+253 RHGTQGDLTK
-263 LNTTLKEA
+263 LNTTLEEA
-271 STLINGD
+271 STIIKGD

-285 AVAMLSDTYE
+285 AVAILSNTYE
-295 LIKAKSE
+295 FIKAKSE
-302 KETLSQFV
+302 KETLSQFM
-310 IDEYVAD
+310 IDEYVEV
-317 LKAAIQNVKAT
+317 LKTTIQNVKAT
-328 QGMIFTDTE
+328 EGLVFTDTE

-344 SRGFRHPGGLHTN
+344 NRGFRHPGGLHTN

-397 TIIRGGSSG
+397 TIIRGGGSG

-517 YDATHGGQRPGHY
+517 YDASHGGQRPGHY

-541 LMSVGILCNDVFIYN
+541 LMSVGILCDDVFIYN
-556 QAMSYYKYDQAEL
+556 QAMSYYKYDQAVL

-669 FDGRDDLPWVNY
+669 FDGREDLPWVNY

-694 VQGGPNGGSRGEMR
+694 VQEGPNGGSRGEIR

-817 LPEGVVDTGNW
+817 LPEGVVDTGKWN
-828 SWNTGETTKDITVT
+828 WNTGETTKDITVT
-842 TDKSFIYRATYTNE
+842 TDKSFIYRAIYTNE

-875 TTISSS
+875 TTVSSS
-881 IYCNDTWVG
+881 IYSNDTWVG
-890 ATEAVVPCGS
+890 TTEATVPCGS

-965 LNNRLVSDSLDLIVN
+965 LNNRLVTDSLSLTAN
-980 QGDALVLYANAPE
+980 SNDALVLYAKVPST
-993 NIVNVK
+993 IVNAK
-999 YTWSNGTEG
+999 YEWSNGCTS
-1008 KYLDLTEGLTSG
+1008 KYLDLGEGLKSG
-1020 DYTLYITGE
+1020 DYTLRVTGE
-1029 NFDQKLTYHVMVM
+1029 GFDESMTFHVLVIDEKFV
-1042 NENYVVLEAG
+1042 NLSAG
-1052 KYAIYDVENDAY
+1052 NYAIHDWENDTY
-1064 LTYKNQGET
+1064 LTYEEGMT
-1073 MPSFTPL
+1073 MPKFESL
-1080 VKEDGHYDAS
+1080 KGEIDKYDNT
-1090 QVWIAEV
+1090 QVWKVEPKVSSAYV
-1097 KGATTKTPKYNFSC
+1097 KYNFIS
-1111 LIGGNTPYLN
+1111 LVGGSTPYLN
-1121 ATKMAKKAYFPY
+1121 ATKMQAKAYQPF

-1140 SDHVAVRTLTKEEYW
+1140 SNHVAIRTLKKEEYW
-1155 KANENGVLETKGTAG
+1155 KVNEQGELNTKGQSG
-1170 LTQFPF
+1170 LSVFPF
-1176 VFIPVKD
+1176 EFIPVK
-1183 EELPTGITNIGV
+1183 EGQITNGIQDVMDDMNAENVEYFTVAGV
-1195 SEKGEN
+1195 
-1201 INTQYY
+1201 
-1207 TVSGVQTNGKTKG
+1207 KTDAKAPG
-1220 VYIQKSTDNTGKVII
+1220 VYLKKYTTRSGKVVT
-1235 KKVIKR
+1235 KKYSK

>member
-1 MKKNR
+1 MKRFR
-6 LLVVFAALLNV
+6 LLLMFVALLNA
-17 LGMWADGANLKL
+17 LGIWAEEANLKL

-37 GGNVKE
+37 GNAVPE
-43 VISGGNIV
+43 AVSGGTLK
-51 GTLMNNAKVETM
+51 GTLQNNAKVEKM
-63 GKYHVLNLGSE
+63 GKYHVLNLGSA
-74 NGYFDMGEGT
+74 NGYFDMGAGA
-84 GKVLAG
+84 GKVMAG
-90 CSDFSI
+90 CTNFTI

-103 ATQDIT
+103 ANQDIS
-109 GLGNFLFTFSNN
+109 GLGNFLFTFS
-121 PACTQ
+121 TQ
-126 TEGCYYFYTLN
+126 ETCSSDAGCYYFYALN
-137 TQRVGSSAAG
+137 SQRFAASQAG
-147 YGSEKSVN
+147 YGSESSVN
-155 ATQVSPK
+155 ANVVSAK
-162 GNWVNVV
+162 GRWVSVV
-169 YVQKG
+169 YVLDG
-174 TEGTLYV
+174 SNGTLYV
-181 NGQKK
+181 DGQKMLTAPMPK
-186 ASATSNK
+186 GNETFSN
-193 ISEIFG
+193 
-199 TEAPK
+199 TAPV
-204 YNWIGRSPFDND
+204 YNWIGRSPFAGDA
-216 VYLKNTK
+216 YLANTK
-223 VADIRIYDGALTGSE
+223 VADIRIYDKALTGGE
-238 VTQLALAADDYDNEF
+238 VTRLALTADDYDNEF
-253 RHGTQGNLTT
+253 RHGTQGDLTK
-263 LNTTLKEA
+263 LNTTLEEA
-271 STLINGD
+271 STIIKGD

-285 AVAMLSDTYE
+285 AVAILSDTYE
-295 LIKAKSE
+295 FIKAKSE
-302 KETLSQFV
+302 KETLSQFM
-310 IDEYVAD
+310 IDEYVEV
-317 LKAAIQNVKAT
+317 LKTTIQNVKAT
-328 QGMIFTDTE
+328 EGLVFTDTE

-344 SRGFRHPGGLHTN
+344 NRGFRHPGGLHTN

-397 TIIRGGSSG
+397 NIIRGGGSS

-443 AWANTCKGIGGDSN
+443 AWANICKGIGGDSN

-517 YDATHGGQRPGHY
+517 YDASHGGQRPGHY

-541 LMSVGILCNDVFIYN
+541 LMSVGILCDDVFIYN

-669 FDGRDDLPWVNY
+669 FDGREDLPWANY

-694 VQGGPNGGSRGEMR
+694 VQEGPNGGSRGEIR

-770 RPTLLTPK
+770 RPTLLTPR

-817 LPEGVVDTGNW
+817 LPEGVVDTGKWN
-828 SWNTGETTKDITVT
+828 WNTGETTKDITVT
-842 TDKSFIYRATYTNE
+842 TDKSFIYRAIYTNE

-875 TTISSS
+875 TTVSSS
-881 IYCNDTWVG
+881 IYSNDTWVG
-890 ATEAVVPCGS
+890 TTEATVPCGS

-965 LNNRLVSDSLDLIVN
+965 LNNRLVTDSLSLTAN
-980 QGDALVLYANAPE
+980 SNDALVLYAKVPST
-993 NIVNVK
+993 IVNAK
-999 YTWSNGTEG
+999 YEWSNGCTS
-1008 KYLDLTEGLTSG
+1008 KYLDLGEGLKSG
-1020 DYTLYITGE
+1020 DYTLRVTGE
-1029 NFDQKLTYHVMVM
+1029 GFDESMTFHVLVIDEKFV
-1042 NENYVVLEAG
+1042 NLSAG
-1052 KYAIYDVENDAY
+1052 NYAIHDWENDTY
-1064 LTYKNQGET
+1064 LTYEEGMT
-1073 MPSFTPL
+1073 MPKFESL
-1080 VKEDGHYDAS
+1080 KGEIDKYDNT
-1090 QVWIAEV
+1090 QVWKVEPKVSSAYV
-1097 KGATTKTPKYNFSC
+1097 KYNFIS
-1111 LIGGNTPYLN
+1111 LVGGSTPYLN
-1121 ATKMAKKAYFPY
+1121 ATKMQAKAYQPF

-1140 SDHVAVRTLTKEEYW
+1140 SNHVAIRTLKKEEYW
-1155 KANENGVLETKGTAG
+1155 KVSEQGELNTKGQSG
-1170 LTQFPF
+1170 LSVFPF
-1176 VFIPVKD
+1176 EFIPVK
-1183 EELPTGITNIGV
+1183 EGQITNGIQDIMDDMNAENVEYFTVAGV
-1195 SEKGEN
+1195 
-1201 INTQYY
+1201 
-1207 TVSGVQTNGKTKG
+1207 KTDAKAPG
-1220 VYIQKSTDNTGKVII
+1220 VYLKKYTTRSGKVVT
-1235 KKVIKR
+1235 KKYSK

>member
-1 MKKNR
+1 MKRFR
-6 LLVVFAALLNV
+6 LLLMFVALFNA
-17 LGMWADGANLKL
+17 LGIWAEEANLKL

-37 GGNVKE
+37 GNAVPE
-43 VISGGNIV
+43 AVSGGTLK
-51 GTLMNNAKVETM
+51 GTLRNNAKVEKM
-63 GKYHVLNLGSE
+63 GKYHVLNLGSA
-74 NGYFDMGEGT
+74 NGYFDMGAGA
-84 GKVLAG
+84 GKVIAG
-90 CSDFSI
+90 CTNFTI

-103 ATQDIT
+103 ANQDIS
-109 GLGNFLFTFSNN
+109 GLGNFLFTFS
-121 PACTQ
+121 TQ
-126 TEGCYYFYTLN
+126 ETCSSDAGCYYFYALN
-137 TQRVGSSAAG
+137 TQRFAASQAG
-147 YGSEKSVN
+147 YGSESSVN
-155 ATQVSPK
+155 ANVVSAK
-162 GNWVNVV
+162 GRWVSVV
-169 YVQKG
+169 YVLDG
-174 TEGTLYV
+174 SNGTLYV
-181 NGQKK
+181 DGQKMLTAPMPK
-186 ASATSNK
+186 GNETFSN
-193 ISEIFG
+193 
-199 TEAPK
+199 TAPV
-204 YNWIGRSPFDND
+204 YNWIGRSPFAGDA
-216 VYLKNTK
+216 YLANTK
-223 VADIRIYDGALTGSE
+223 VADIRIYDKALTGGE
-238 VTQLALAADDYDNEF
+238 VTRLALTADDYDNEF
-253 RHGTQGNLTT
+253 RHGTQGDLTK
-263 LNTTLKEA
+263 LNTTLEEA
-271 STLINGD
+271 STIIKGD

-285 AVAMLSDTYE
+285 AVAILSDTYE
-295 LIKAKSE
+295 FIKAKSE
-302 KETLSQFV
+302 KETLSQFM
-310 IDEYVAD
+310 IDEYVEV
-317 LKAAIQNVKAT
+317 LKTTIQNVKAT
-328 QGMIFTDTE
+328 EGLVFTDTE

-344 SRGFRHPGGLHTN
+344 NRGFRHPGGLHTN

-397 TIIRGGSSG
+397 TIIRGGGSG

-443 AWANTCKGIGGDSN
+443 AWANTCKGIGGDTN

-517 YDATHGGQRPGHY
+517 YDANHGGQRPGHY

-541 LMSVGILCNDVFIYN
+541 LMSVGILCDDVFIYN

-739 GGPTGAVSGP
+739 GGPMGAVSGP

-761 YDGIADEQH
+761 YDGIADELH

-778 MEYDGKIIDHN
+778 MEYDGKIIEHN

-798 IINVNTALPKG
+798 VINVNTALPKG

-817 LPEGVVDTGNW
+817 LPEGAVDTGNW
-828 SWNTGETTKDITVT
+828 NWNTGETTKDITVT
-842 TDKSFIYRATYTNE
+842 TDKSFIYRAIYTNE

-881 IYCNDTWVG
+881 IYCNGTWVG
-890 ATEAVVPCGS
+890 ATEATVPCGS
-900 NVTLNVAG
+900 NVTLNIAG

-930 LISDKEIKGQFIN
+930 LTSDREIKGQFIN

-965 LNNRLVSDSLDLIVN
+965 LNNRLVTDSLSLTAN
-980 QGDALVLYANAPE
+980 SNDALVLYAKVPST
-993 NIVNVK
+993 IVNAK
-999 YTWSNGTEG
+999 YEWSNGCTS
-1008 KYLDLTEGLTSG
+1008 KYLDLGEGLESG
-1020 DYTLYITGE
+1020 DYTLRVTGE
-1029 NFDQKLTYHVMVM
+1029 GFDESMTFHVLVIDEKFV
-1042 NENYVVLEAG
+1042 NLSAG
-1052 KYAIYDVENDAY
+1052 NYAIHDWENDTY
-1064 LTYKNQGET
+1064 LTYEEGMT
-1073 MPSFTPL
+1073 MPKFESL
-1080 VKEDGHYDAS
+1080 KGEIDKYDNT
-1090 QVWIAEV
+1090 QVWKVEPKVSSAYV
-1097 KGATTKTPKYNFSC
+1097 KYNFIS
-1111 LIGGNTPYLN
+1111 LVGGSTPYLN
-1121 ATKMAKKAYFPY
+1121 ATKMQAKAYQPF

-1140 SDHVAVRTLTKEEYW
+1140 SNHVAIRTLKKEEYW
-1155 KANENGVLETKGTAG
+1155 KVNEQGELNTKGQSG
-1170 LTQFPF
+1170 LSVFPF
-1176 VFIPVKD
+1176 EFIPVK
-1183 EELPTGITNIGV
+1183 EGQITNGIQDVMDDMNAENVEYFTVAGV
-1195 SEKGEN
+1195 
-1201 INTQYY
+1201 
-1207 TVSGVQTNGKTKG
+1207 KTDAKAPG
-1220 VYIQKSTDNTGKVII
+1220 VYLKKYTTRSGKVVT
-1235 KKVIKR
+1235 KKYSK

>member
-1 MKKNR
+1 MKRFR
-6 LLVVFAALLNV
+6 LLLMFVALLNA
-17 LGMWADGANLKL
+17 LGIWAEEANLKL

-37 GGNVKE
+37 GNAVPE
-43 VISGGNIV
+43 AVSGGTLK
-51 GTLMNNAKVETM
+51 GTLQNNAKVEKM
-63 GKYHVLNLGSE
+63 GKYHVLNLGSA
-74 NGYFDMGEGT
+74 NGYFDMGAGA
-84 GKVLAG
+84 GKVIAG
-90 CSDFSI
+90 CTNFTI

-103 ATQDIT
+103 ANQDIS
-109 GLGNFLFTFSNN
+109 GLGNFLFTFS
-121 PACTQ
+121 TQ
-126 TEGCYYFYTLN
+126 ETCSSDAGCYYFYALN
-137 TQRVGSSAAG
+137 SQRFAASQAG
-147 YGSEKSVN
+147 YGSESSVN
-155 ATQVSPK
+155 ANVVSAK
-162 GNWVNVV
+162 GRWVSVV
-169 YVQKG
+169 YVLDG
-174 TEGTLYV
+174 NNGTLYV
-181 NGQKK
+181 DGQKMLTAPMPK
-186 ASATSNK
+186 GNETFSN
-193 ISEIFG
+193 
-199 TEAPK
+199 TAPV
-204 YNWIGRSPFDND
+204 YNWIGRSPFAGDA
-216 VYLKNTK
+216 YLANTK
-223 VADIRIYDGALTGSE
+223 VADIRIYDKALTGGE
-238 VTQLALAADDYDNEF
+238 VTRLALTADDYDNEF
-253 RHGTQGNLTT
+253 RHGTQGDLTK
-263 LNTTLKEA
+263 LNTTLEEA
-271 STLINGD
+271 STIIKGD

-285 AVAMLSDTYE
+285 AVAILSDTYE
-295 LIKAKSE
+295 FIKAKSE
-302 KETLSQFV
+302 KETLSQFM
-310 IDEYVAD
+310 IDEYVEV
-317 LKAAIQNVKAT
+317 LKTTIQNVKAT
-328 QGMIFTDTE
+328 EGLVFTDTE

-344 SRGFRHPGGLHTN
+344 NRGFRHPGGLHTN

-397 TIIRGGSSG
+397 NIIRGGGSG

-541 LMSVGILCNDVFIYN
+541 LMSVGILCDDVFIYN

-669 FDGRDDLPWVNY
+669 FDGREDLPWANY

-694 VQGGPNGGSRGEMR
+694 VQEGPNGGSRGEIR

-770 RPTLLTPK
+770 RPTLLTPR

-817 LPEGVVDTGNW
+817 LPEGVVDTGKWN
-828 SWNTGETTKDITVT
+828 WNTGETTKDITVT
-842 TDKSFIYRATYTNE
+842 TDKSFIYRAIYTNE

-875 TTISSS
+875 TTVSSS
-881 IYCNDTWVG
+881 IYSNDTWVG
-890 ATEAVVPCGS
+890 TTEATVPCGS

-965 LNNRLVSDSLDLIVN
+965 LNNRLVTDSLSLMAN
-980 QGDALVLYANAPE
+980 SNDALVLYAKVPST
-993 NIVNVK
+993 IVNAK
-999 YTWSNGTEG
+999 YEWSNGCTS
-1008 KYLDLTEGLTSG
+1008 KYLDLGEGLKSG
-1020 DYTLYITGE
+1020 DYTLRVTGE
-1029 NFDQKLTYHVMVM
+1029 GFDESMTFHVLVIDEKFV
-1042 NENYVVLEAG
+1042 NLSAG
-1052 KYAIYDVENDAY
+1052 NYAIHDWENDTY
-1064 LTYKNQGET
+1064 LTYEEGMT
-1073 MPSFTPL
+1073 MPKFESL
-1080 VKEDGHYDAS
+1080 KGEIDKYDNT
-1090 QVWIAEV
+1090 QVWKVEPKVSSAYV
-1097 KGATTKTPKYNFSC
+1097 KYNFIS
-1111 LIGGNTPYLN
+1111 LVGGSTPYLN
-1121 ATKMAKKAYFPY
+1121 ATKMQAKAYQPF

-1140 SDHVAVRTLTKEEYW
+1140 SNHVAIRTLKKEEYW
-1155 KANENGVLETKGTAG
+1155 KVSEQGELNTKGQSG
-1170 LTQFPF
+1170 LSVFPF
-1176 VFIPVKD
+1176 EFIPVK
-1183 EELPTGITNIGV
+1183 EGQITNGIQDIMDDMNAENVEYFTVAGV
-1195 SEKGEN
+1195 
-1201 INTQYY
+1201 
-1207 TVSGVQTNGKTKG
+1207 KTDAKAPG
-1220 VYIQKSTDNTGKVII
+1220 VYLKKYTTRSGKVVT
-1235 KKVIKR
+1235 KKYSK

>member
-1 MKKNR
+1 MKRFR
-6 LLVVFAALLNV
+6 LLLMFVALLNA
-17 LGMWADGANLKL
+17 LGIWAEEANLKL

-37 GGNVKE
+37 GNAVPE
-43 VISGGNIV
+43 AVSGGTLK
-51 GTLMNNAKVETM
+51 GTLQNNAKVEKM
-63 GKYHVLNLGSE
+63 GKYHVLNLGSA
-74 NGYFDMGEGT
+74 NGYFDMGAGA
-84 GKVLAG
+84 GKVMAG
-90 CSDFSI
+90 CTNFTI

-103 ATQDIT
+103 ANQDIS
-109 GLGNFLFTFSNN
+109 GLGNFLFTFS
-121 PACTQ
+121 TQ
-126 TEGCYYFYTLN
+126 ETCSSDAGCYYFYALN
-137 TQRVGSSAAG
+137 SQRFAASQAG
-147 YGSEKSVN
+147 YGSESSVN
-155 ATQVSPK
+155 ANVVSAK
-162 GNWVNVV
+162 GRWVSVV
-169 YVQKG
+169 YVLDG
-174 TEGTLYV
+174 NNGTLYV
-181 NGQKK
+181 DGQKMLTAPMPK
-186 ASATSNK
+186 GNETFSN
-193 ISEIFG
+193 
-199 TEAPK
+199 TAPV
-204 YNWIGRSPFDND
+204 YNWIGRSPFAGDA
-216 VYLKNTK
+216 YLANTK
-223 VADIRIYDGALTGSE
+223 VADIRIYDKALTGGE
-238 VTQLALAADDYDNEF
+238 VTRLALTADDYDNEF
-253 RHGTQGNLTT
+253 RHGTQGDLTK
-263 LNTTLKEA
+263 LNTTLEEA
-271 STLINGD
+271 STIIKGD

-285 AVAMLSDTYE
+285 AVAILSDTYE
-295 LIKAKSE
+295 FIKAKSE
-302 KETLSQFV
+302 KETLSQFM
-310 IDEYVAD
+310 IDEYVEV
-317 LKAAIQNVKAT
+317 LKTTIQNVKAT
-328 QGMIFTDTE
+328 EGLVFTDTE

-344 SRGFRHPGGLHTN
+344 NRGFRHPGGLHTN

-397 TIIRGGSSG
+397 NIIRGGGSG

-517 YDATHGGQRPGHY
+517 YDASHGGQRPGHY

-541 LMSVGILCNDVFIYN
+541 LMSVGILCDDVFIYN

-669 FDGRDDLPWVNY
+669 FDGREDLPWANY

-694 VQGGPNGGSRGEMR
+694 VQEGPNGGSRGEIR

-817 LPEGVVDTGNW
+817 LPEGVVDTGKWN
-828 SWNTGETTKDITVT
+828 WNTGETTKDITVT
-842 TDKSFIYRATYTNE
+842 TDKSFIYRAIYTNE

-875 TTISSS
+875 TTVSSS
-881 IYCNDTWVG
+881 IYSNDIWVG
-890 ATEAVVPCGS
+890 TTEATVPCGS

-965 LNNRLVSDSLDLIVN
+965 LNNRLVTDSLSLTAN
-980 QGDALVLYANAPE
+980 SNDALVLYAKVPST
-993 NIVNVK
+993 IVNAK
-999 YTWSNGTEG
+999 YEWSNGCTS
-1008 KYLDLTEGLTSG
+1008 KYLDLGEGLESG
-1020 DYTLYITGE
+1020 DYTLRVTGE
-1029 NFDQKLTYHVMVM
+1029 GFDESMTFHVLVIDEKFV
-1042 NENYVVLEAG
+1042 NLSAG
-1052 KYAIYDVENDAY
+1052 NYAIHDWENDTY
-1064 LTYKNQGET
+1064 LTYEEGMT
-1073 MPSFTPL
+1073 MPKFESL
-1080 VKEDGHYDAS
+1080 KGEIDKYDNT
-1090 QVWIAEV
+1090 QVWKVEPKVSSAYV
-1097 KGATTKTPKYNFSC
+1097 KYNFIS
-1111 LIGGNTPYLN
+1111 LVGGSTPYLN
-1121 ATKMAKKAYFPY
+1121 ATKMQAKAYQPF

-1140 SDHVAVRTLTKEEYW
+1140 SNHVAIRTLKKEEYW
-1155 KANENGVLETKGTAG
+1155 KVSEQGELDTKGQSG
-1170 LTQFPF
+1170 LSVFPF
-1176 VFIPVKD
+1176 EFIPVK
-1183 EELPTGITNIGV
+1183 EGQITNGIQDVMDDMNTENVEYFTVAGV
-1195 SEKGEN
+1195 
-1201 INTQYY
+1201 
-1207 TVSGVQTNGKTKG
+1207 KTDAKAPG
-1220 VYIQKSTDNTGKVII
+1220 VYLKKYTTRSGKVVT
-1235 KKVIKR
+1235 KKYSK

>member
-1 MKKNR
+1 MKRFR
-6 LLVVFAALLNV
+6 LLLMFVALLNA
-17 LGMWADGANLKL
+17 LGIWAEEANLKL

-37 GGNVKE
+37 GNAVPE
-43 VISGGNIV
+43 AVSGGTLK
-51 GTLMNNAKVETM
+51 GTLQNNAKVEKM
-63 GKYHVLNLGSE
+63 GKYHVLNLGSA
-74 NGYFDMGEGT
+74 NGYFDMGAGA
-84 GKVLAG
+84 GKVIAG
-90 CSDFSI
+90 CTNFTI

-103 ATQDIT
+103 ANQDIS
-109 GLGNFLFTFSNN
+109 GLGNFLFTFS
-121 PACTQ
+121 TQ
-126 TEGCYYFYTLN
+126 ETCSSDAGCYYFYALN
-137 TQRVGSSAAG
+137 SQRFAASQAG
-147 YGSEKSVN
+147 YGSESSVN
-155 ATQVSPK
+155 ANVVSAK
-162 GNWVNVV
+162 GRWVSVV
-169 YVQKG
+169 YVLDG
-174 TEGTLYV
+174 NNGTLYV
-181 NGQKK
+181 DGQKMLTAPMPK
-186 ASATSNK
+186 GNETFSN
-193 ISEIFG
+193 
-199 TEAPK
+199 TAPV
-204 YNWIGRSPFDND
+204 YNWIGRSPFAGDA
-216 VYLKNTK
+216 YLANTK
-223 VADIRIYDGALTGSE
+223 VADIRIYDKALTGGE
-238 VTQLALAADDYDNEF
+238 VTRLALTADDYDNEF
-253 RHGTQGNLTT
+253 RHGTQGDLTK
-263 LNTTLKEA
+263 LNTTLEEA
-271 STLINGD
+271 STIIKGD

-285 AVAMLSDTYE
+285 AVAILSDTYE
-295 LIKAKSE
+295 FIKAKSE
-302 KETLSQFV
+302 KETLSQFM
-310 IDEYVAD
+310 IDEYVEV
-317 LKAAIQNVKAT
+317 LKTTIQNVKAT
-328 QGMIFTDTE
+328 EGLVFTDTE

-344 SRGFRHPGGLHTN
+344 NRGFRHPGGLHTN

-397 TIIRGGSSG
+397 TIIRGGGSG

-517 YDATHGGQRPGHY
+517 YDASHGGQRPGHY

-541 LMSVGILCNDVFIYN
+541 LMSVGILCDDVFIYN

-669 FDGRDDLPWVNY
+669 FDGREDLPWANY

-694 VQGGPNGGSRGEMR
+694 VQEGPNGGSRGEIR

-817 LPEGVVDTGNW
+817 LPEGVVDTGKWN
-828 SWNTGETTKDITVT
+828 WNTGETTKDITVT
-842 TDKSFIYRATYTNE
+842 TDKSFIYRAIYTNE

-875 TTISSS
+875 TTVSSS
-881 IYCNDTWVG
+881 IYSNDTWVG
-890 ATEAVVPCGS
+890 TTEATVPCGS

-965 LNNRLVSDSLDLIVN
+965 LNNRLVTDSLSLTAN
-980 QGDALVLYANAPE
+980 SNDALVLYAKVPST
-993 NIVNVK
+993 IVNAK
-999 YTWSNGTEG
+999 YEWSNGCTS
-1008 KYLDLTEGLTSG
+1008 KYLDLGEGLKSA
-1020 DYTLYITGE
+1020 DYTLRVIGE
-1029 NFDQKLTYHVMVM
+1029 GFDESMTFHVLVIDEKFV
-1042 NENYVVLEAG
+1042 NLSAG
-1052 KYAIYDVENDAY
+1052 NYAIHDWENDTY
-1064 LTYKNQGET
+1064 LTYEEGMT
-1073 MPSFTPL
+1073 MPKFESL
-1080 VKEDGHYDAS
+1080 KGEIDKYDNT
-1090 QVWIAEV
+1090 QVWKVEPKVSSAYV
-1097 KGATTKTPKYNFSC
+1097 KYNFIS
-1111 LIGGNTPYLN
+1111 LVGGSTPYLN
-1121 ATKMAKKAYFPY
+1121 ATKMQAKAYQPF

-1140 SDHVAVRTLTKEEYW
+1140 SNHVAIRTLKKEEYW
-1155 KANENGVLETKGTAG
+1155 KVNEQGELNTKGQSG
-1170 LTQFPF
+1170 LSVFPF
-1176 VFIPVKD
+1176 EFIPVK
-1183 EELPTGITNIGV
+1183 EGQITNGIQDVMDDMNTENVEYFTVAGV
-1195 SEKGEN
+1195 
-1201 INTQYY
+1201 
-1207 TVSGVQTNGKTKG
+1207 KTDAKAPG
-1220 VYIQKSTDNTGKVII
+1220 VYLKKYTTRSGKVIT
-1235 KKVIKR
+1235 KKYSK

>member
-1 MKKNR
+1 MKRFR
-6 LLVVFAALLNV
+6 LLLMFVALLNA
-17 LGMWADGANLKL
+17 LGIWAEEANLKL

-37 GGNVKE
+37 GNAVPE
-43 VISGGNIV
+43 AVSGGTLK
-51 GTLMNNAKVETM
+51 GTLQNNAKVEKM
-63 GKYHVLNLGSE
+63 GKYHVLNLGSA
-74 NGYFDMGEGT
+74 NGYFDMGAGA
-84 GKVLAG
+84 GKVMAE
-90 CSDFSI
+90 CTNFTI

-103 ATQDIT
+103 ANQDIS
-109 GLGNFLFTFSNN
+109 GLGNFLFTFS
-121 PACTQ
+121 TQ
-126 TEGCYYFYTLN
+126 ETCSSDAGCYYFYALN
-137 TQRVGSSAAG
+137 SQRFAASQAG
-147 YGSEKSVN
+147 YGSESSVN
-155 ATQVSPK
+155 ANVVSAK
-162 GNWVNVV
+162 GRWVSVV
-169 YVQKG
+169 YVLDG
-174 TEGTLYV
+174 SNGTLYV
-181 NGQKK
+181 DGQKMLTAPMPK
-186 ASATSNK
+186 GNETFSN
-193 ISEIFG
+193 
-199 TEAPK
+199 TAPV
-204 YNWIGRSPFDND
+204 YNWIGRSPFAGDA
-216 VYLKNTK
+216 YLANTK
-223 VADIRIYDGALTGSE
+223 VADIRIYDKALTGGE
-238 VTQLALAADDYDNEF
+238 VTRLALTADDYDNEF
-253 RHGTQGNLTT
+253 RHGTQGDLTK
-263 LNTTLKEA
+263 LNTTLEEA
-271 STLINGD
+271 STIIKGD
-278 ISIYTAD
+278 ISIYTVD
-285 AVAMLSDTYE
+285 AVAILSDTYE
-295 LIKAKSE
+295 FIKAKSE
-302 KETLSQFV
+302 KETLSQFM
-310 IDEYVAD
+310 IDEYVEV
-317 LKAAIQNVKAT
+317 LKTTIQNVKAT
-328 QGMIFTDTE
+328 EGLVFTDTE

-344 SRGFRHPGGLHTN
+344 NRGFRHPGGLHTN

-517 YDATHGGQRPGHY
+517 YDASHGGQRPGHY

-541 LMSVGILCNDVFIYN
+541 LMSVGILCDDVFIYN

-669 FDGRDDLPWVNY
+669 FDGREDLPWANY

-694 VQGGPNGGSRGEMR
+694 VQEGPNGGSRGEIR

-875 TTISSS
+875 TTVSSS

-890 ATEAVVPCGS
+890 ATEAIVPCGS
-900 NVTLNVAG
+900 NVTLNVGG

-965 LNNRLVSDSLDLIVN
+965 LNNRLVTDSLSLTAN
-980 QGDALVLYANAPE
+980 SNDALVLYAKVPST
-993 NIVNVK
+993 IVNAK
-999 YTWSNGTEG
+999 YEWSNGCTS
-1008 KYLDLTEGLTSG
+1008 KYLDLGEGLESG
-1020 DYTLYITGE
+1020 DYTLRVTGE
-1029 NFDQKLTYHVMVM
+1029 GFDESMTFHVMVIDEKFV
-1042 NENYVVLEAG
+1042 NLSAG
-1052 KYAIYDVENDAY
+1052 NYAIHDWENDTY
-1064 LTYKNQGET
+1064 LTYEEGMT
-1073 MPSFTPL
+1073 MPKFESL
-1080 VKEDGHYDAS
+1080 KGEIDKYDNT
-1090 QVWIAEV
+1090 QVWKVEPKVSSAYV
-1097 KGATTKTPKYNFSC
+1097 KYNFIS
-1111 LIGGNTPYLN
+1111 LVGGSSPYLN
-1121 ATKMAKKAYFPY
+1121 ATKMQAKAYLPF

-1140 SDHVAVRTLTKEEYW
+1140 SNHVAIRTLKKEEYW
-1155 KANENGVLETKGTAG
+1155 KVNEQGELNTKGQSG
-1170 LTQFPF
+1170 LSVFPF
-1176 VFIPVKD
+1176 EFIPVK
-1183 EELPTGITNIGV
+1183 EGQITNGIQDVMDDMNAENVEYFTVAGV
-1195 SEKGEN
+1195 
-1201 INTQYY
+1201 
-1207 TVSGVQTNGKTKG
+1207 KTDAKAPG
-1220 VYIQKSTDNTGKVII
+1220 VYLKKYTTRSGKVVT
-1235 KKVIKR
+1235 KKYSK

>member
-1 MKKNR
+1 MKRFR
-6 LLVVFAALLNV
+6 LLLMFVALLNA
-17 LGMWADGANLKL
+17 LGIWAEEANLKL

-37 GGNVKE
+37 GNAVPE
-43 VISGGNIV
+43 AVSGGTLK
-51 GTLMNNAKVETM
+51 GTLRNNAKVEKM
-63 GKYHVLNLGSE
+63 GKYHVLNLGSA
-74 NGYFDMGEGT
+74 NGYFDMGAGA
-84 GKVLAG
+84 GKVMAG
-90 CSDFSI
+90 CTNFTI

-103 ATQDIT
+103 ANQNIS
-109 GLGNFLFTFSNN
+109 GLGNFLFTFS
-121 PACTQ
+121 TQ
-126 TEGCYYFYTLN
+126 ETCSSSAGCYYFYTLN
-137 TQRVGSSAAG
+137 SQRFAASQAG
-147 YGSEKSVN
+147 YGSESSVN
-155 ATQVSPK
+155 ANVVSAK
-162 GNWVNVV
+162 GRWVSVV
-169 YVQKG
+169 YVLDG
-174 TEGTLYV
+174 SNGTLYV
-181 NGQKK
+181 DGQKMLTAPMPK
-186 ASATSNK
+186 GNETFSNTSP
-193 ISEIFG
+193 I
-199 TEAPK
+199 
-204 YNWIGRSPFDND
+204 YNWIGRSPFAGDA
-216 VYLKNTK
+216 YLLNTK
-223 VADIRIYDGALTGSE
+223 VADIRIYDKALTGGE
-238 VTQLALAADDYDNEF
+238 VTRLALTADDYDNEF
-253 RHGTQGNLTT
+253 RHGTQGDLTK
-263 LNTTLKEA
+263 LNTTLEEA
-271 STLINGD
+271 STIIKGD

-285 AVAMLSDTYE
+285 AVAILSDTYE
-295 LIKAKSE
+295 FIKAKSE
-302 KETLSQFV
+302 KETLSQFM
-310 IDEYVAD
+310 IDEYVEV
-317 LKAAIQNVKAT
+317 LKTTIQNVKAT
-328 QGMIFTDTE
+328 EGLVFTDTE

-344 SRGFRHPGGLHTN
+344 NRGFRHPGGLHTN

-397 TIIRGGSSG
+397 TIIRGGGSG

-433 CAKHAVDVLM
+433 CAKHAVDILM
-443 AWANTCKGIGGDSN
+443 AWANNCKGIGGDTN
-457 FALAGGLYGYEFAQA
+457 FALAGGIYGYEFAQA

-487 ETFKRWMLDL
+487 DTFKRWMLDL

-541 LMSVGILCNDVFIYN
+541 LMSVGILCDDVFIYN

-599 VPHVAEYAGET
+599 VPNVAEYAGET

-817 LPEGVVDTGNW
+817 LPEGVVDTGKWN
-828 SWNTGETTKDITVT
+828 WNTGETTKDITVT
-842 TDKSFIYRATYTNE
+842 TDKSFIYRAIYTNE

-875 TTISSS
+875 TTVSSS
-881 IYCNDTWVG
+881 IYSNDTWVG
-890 ATEAVVPCGS
+890 TTEATVPCGS

-965 LNNRLVSDSLDLIVN
+965 LNNRLVTDSLSLMAN
-980 QGDALVLYANAPE
+980 SNDALVLYAKVPST
-993 NIVNVK
+993 IVNAK
-999 YTWSNGTEG
+999 YEWSNGCTS
-1008 KYLDLTEGLTSG
+1008 KYLDLGEGLESG
-1020 DYTLYITGE
+1020 DYTLRVTGE
-1029 NFDQKLTYHVMVM
+1029 GYDESMTFHVLVIDEKFV
-1042 NENYVVLEAG
+1042 NLSAG
-1052 KYAIYDVENDAY
+1052 NYAIHDWENDTY
-1064 LTYKNQGET
+1064 LTYEEGMT
-1073 MPSFTPL
+1073 MPKFESL
-1080 VKEDGHYDAS
+1080 KGEIDKYDNT
-1090 QVWIAEV
+1090 QVWKVEPKVSSAYV
-1097 KGATTKTPKYNFSC
+1097 KYNFIS
-1111 LIGGNTPYLN
+1111 LVGGSTPYLN
-1121 ATKMAKKAYFPY
+1121 ATKMQAKAYQPF

-1140 SDHVAVRTLTKEEYW
+1140 SNHVAIRTLKKEEYW
-1155 KANENGVLETKGTAG
+1155 KVNEQGELNTKGQSG
-1170 LTQFPF
+1170 LSVFPF
-1176 VFIPVKD
+1176 EFIPVK
-1183 EELPTGITNIGV
+1183 EGQITNGIQDVMDDMNAENVEYFTVAGV
-1195 SEKGEN
+1195 
-1201 INTQYY
+1201 
-1207 TVSGVQTNGKTKG
+1207 KTDAKAPG
-1220 VYIQKSTDNTGKVII
+1220 VYLKKYTTRSGKVVT
-1235 KKVIKR
+1235 KKYSK

>member
-1 MKKNR
+1 MKRFR
-6 LLVVFAALLNV
+6 LLLMFVALLNA
-17 LGMWADGANLKL
+17 LGIWAEEANLKL

-37 GGNVKE
+37 GNAVPE
-43 VISGGNIV
+43 AVSGGTLK
-51 GTLMNNAKVETM
+51 GTLQNNAKVEKM
-63 GKYHVLNLGSE
+63 GKYHVLNLGSA
-74 NGYFDMGEGT
+74 NGYFDMGAGA
-84 GKVLAG
+84 GKVIAG
-90 CSDFSI
+90 CTNFTI

-103 ATQDIT
+103 ASQDIS
-109 GLGNFLFTFSNN
+109 GLGNFLFTFS
-121 PACTQ
+121 TQ
-126 TEGCYYFYTLN
+126 ETCSSDAGCYYFYALN
-137 TQRVGSSAAG
+137 TQRFAASQAG
-147 YGSEKSVN
+147 YGSESSVN
-155 ATQVSPK
+155 ANVVSAK
-162 GNWVNVV
+162 GRWVSVV
-169 YVQKG
+169 YVLDG
-174 TEGTLYV
+174 SNGTLYV
-181 NGQKK
+181 DGQKMLTAPMPK
-186 ASATSNK
+186 GNETFSN
-193 ISEIFG
+193 
-199 TEAPK
+199 TAPV
-204 YNWIGRSPFDND
+204 YNWIGRSPFAGDA
-216 VYLKNTK
+216 YLANTK
-223 VADIRIYDGALTGSE
+223 VADIRIYDKALTGGE
-238 VTQLALAADDYDNEF
+238 VTRLALTADDYDNEF
-253 RHGTQGNLTT
+253 RHGTQGDLTK
-263 LNTTLKEA
+263 LNTTLEEA
-271 STLINGD
+271 STIIKGD

-285 AVAMLSDTYE
+285 AVAILSDTYE
-295 LIKAKSE
+295 FIKAKSE
-302 KETLSQFV
+302 KETLSQFM
-310 IDEYVAD
+310 IDEYVEV
-317 LKAAIQNVKAT
+317 LKTTIQNVKAT
-328 QGMIFTDTE
+328 EGLVFTDTE

-344 SRGFRHPGGLHTN
+344 NRGFRHPGGLHTN

-397 TIIRGGSSG
+397 NIIRGGGSG

-517 YDATHGGQRPGHY
+517 YDASHGGQRPGHY

-541 LMSVGILCNDVFIYN
+541 LMSVGILCDDVFIYN

-669 FDGRDDLPWVNY
+669 FDGREDLPWANY

-694 VQGGPNGGSRGEMR
+694 VQEGPNGGSRGEIR

-817 LPEGVVDTGNW
+817 LPEGVVDTGKWN
-828 SWNTGETTKDITVT
+828 WNTGETTKDITVT
-842 TDKSFIYRATYTNE
+842 TDKSFIYRAIYTNE

-875 TTISSS
+875 TTVSSS
-881 IYCNDTWVG
+881 IYSNDIWVG
-890 ATEAVVPCGS
+890 TTEATVPCGS

-965 LNNRLVSDSLDLIVN
+965 QNNRLVTDSLSLTAN
-980 QGDALVLYANAPE
+980 SNDALVLYAKVPST
-993 NIVNVK
+993 IVNAK
-999 YTWSNGTEG
+999 YEWSNGCTS
-1008 KYLDLTEGLTSG
+1008 KYLDLGEGLKSG
-1020 DYTLYITGE
+1020 DYTLRVTGE
-1029 NFDQKLTYHVMVM
+1029 GFDESMTFHVLVIDEKFV
-1042 NENYVVLEAG
+1042 NLSAG
-1052 KYAIYDVENDAY
+1052 NYAIHDWENDTY
-1064 LTYKNQGET
+1064 LTYEEGMT
-1073 MPSFTPL
+1073 MPKFESL
-1080 VKEDGHYDAS
+1080 KGEIDKYDNT
-1090 QVWIAEV
+1090 QVWKVEPKVSSAYV
-1097 KGATTKTPKYNFSC
+1097 KYNFIS
-1111 LIGGNTPYLN
+1111 LVGGSTPYLN
-1121 ATKMAKKAYFPY
+1121 ATKMQAKAYQPF

-1140 SDHVAVRTLTKEEYW
+1140 SNHVAIRTLKKEEYW
-1155 KANENGVLETKGTAG
+1155 KVNEQGELNTKGQSG
-1170 LTQFPF
+1170 LSVFPF
-1176 VFIPVKD
+1176 EFIPVK
-1183 EELPTGITNIGV
+1183 EGQITNGIQDVMDDMNAENVEYFTVAGV
-1195 SEKGEN
+1195 
-1201 INTQYY
+1201 
-1207 TVSGVQTNGKTKG
+1207 KTDAKAPG
-1220 VYIQKSTDNTGKVII
+1220 VYLKKYTTRSGKVIT
-1235 KKVIKR
+1235 KKYSK

>member
-1 MKKNR
+1 MKRFR
-6 LLVVFAALLNV
+6 LLLMFVALLNA
-17 LGMWADGANLKL
+17 LGIWAEEANLKL

-37 GGNVKE
+37 GNAVPE
-43 VISGGNIV
+43 AVSGG
-51 GTLMNNAKVETM
+51 TLKGILQNNAKVEKM
-63 GKYHVLNLGSE
+63 GKYHVLNLGSA
-74 NGYFDMGEGT
+74 NGYFDMGAGA
-84 GKVLAG
+84 GKVIAG
-90 CSDFSI
+90 CTNFTI

-103 ATQDIT
+103 ANQDIS
-109 GLGNFLFTFSNN
+109 GLGNFLFTFS
-121 PACTQ
+121 TQ
-126 TEGCYYFYTLN
+126 ETCSSDAGCYYFYALN
-137 TQRVGSSAAG
+137 SQRFAASQAG
-147 YGSEKSVN
+147 YGSESSVN
-155 ATQVSPK
+155 ANVVSAK
-162 GNWVNVV
+162 GRWVSVV
-169 YVQKG
+169 YVLDG
-174 TEGTLYV
+174 SNGTLYV
-181 NGQKK
+181 DGQKMLTAPMPK
-186 ASATSNK
+186 GNETFSNTSP
-193 ISEIFG
+193 I
-199 TEAPK
+199 
-204 YNWIGRSPFDND
+204 YNWIGRSPFAGDA
-216 VYLKNTK
+216 YLANTK
-223 VADIRIYDGALTGSE
+223 VADIRIYDKALTGGE
-238 VTQLALAADDYDNEF
+238 VTRLALTADDYDNEF
-253 RHGTQGNLTT
+253 RHGTQGDLTK
-263 LNTTLKEA
+263 LNTTLEEA
-271 STLINGD
+271 STIIKGD

-285 AVAMLSDTYE
+285 AVAILSDTYE
-295 LIKAKSE
+295 FIKAKSE
-302 KETLSQFV
+302 KETLSQFM
-310 IDEYVAD
+310 IDEYVEV
-317 LKAAIQNVKAT
+317 LKTTIQNVKAT
-328 QGMIFTDTE
+328 EGLVFTDTE

-344 SRGFRHPGGLHTN
+344 NRGFRHPGGLHTN

-397 TIIRGGSSG
+397 NIIRGGGSG

-517 YDATHGGQRPGHY
+517 YDASHGGQRPGHY

-541 LMSVGILCNDVFIYN
+541 LMSVGILCDDVFIYN

-599 VPHVAEYAGET
+599 VPHVAKYAGET

-669 FDGRDDLPWVNY
+669 FDGREDLPWANY

-694 VQGGPNGGSRGEMR
+694 VQEGPNGGSRGEIR

-817 LPEGVVDTGNW
+817 LPEGVVDTGKWN
-828 SWNTGETTKDITVT
+828 WNTGETTKDITVT
-842 TDKSFIYRATYTNE
+842 TDKSFIYRAIYTNE

-875 TTISSS
+875 TTVSSS
-881 IYCNDTWVG
+881 IYSNDIWVG
-890 ATEAVVPCGS
+890 TTEATVPCGS

-965 LNNRLVSDSLDLIVN
+965 QNNRLVTDSLSLTAN
-980 QGDALVLYANAPE
+980 SNDALVLYAKVPST
-993 NIVNVK
+993 IVNAK
-999 YTWSNGTEG
+999 YEWSNGCTS
-1008 KYLDLTEGLTSG
+1008 KYLDLEEGLESG
-1020 DYTLYITGE
+1020 DYTLRVTGE
-1029 NFDQKLTYHVMVM
+1029 GYDESMTFHVLVIDEKFV
-1042 NENYVVLEAG
+1042 NLSAG
-1052 KYAIYDVENDAY
+1052 NYAIHDWENDTY
-1064 LTYKNQGET
+1064 LTYEEGMT
-1073 MPSFTPL
+1073 MPKFESL
-1080 VKEDGHYDAS
+1080 KGEIDKYDNT
-1090 QVWIAEV
+1090 QVWKVEPKVSSAYV
-1097 KGATTKTPKYNFSC
+1097 KYNFIS
-1111 LIGGNTPYLN
+1111 LVGGSTPYLN
-1121 ATKMAKKAYFPY
+1121 ATKMQAKAYQPF

-1140 SDHVAVRTLTKEEYW
+1140 SNHVAIRTLKKEEYW
-1155 KANENGVLETKGTAG
+1155 KVNEQGELNTKGQSG
-1170 LTQFPF
+1170 LSVFPF
-1176 VFIPVKD
+1176 EFIPVK
-1183 EELPTGITNIGV
+1183 EGQITNGIQDVMDDMNAENVEYFTVAGV
-1195 SEKGEN
+1195 
-1201 INTQYY
+1201 
-1207 TVSGVQTNGKTKG
+1207 KTDAKAPG
-1220 VYIQKSTDNTGKVII
+1220 VYLKKYTTRSGKVVT
-1235 KKVIKR
+1235 KKYSK

>member
-1 MKKNR
+1 MKRFR
-6 LLVVFAALLNV
+6 LLLMFVALLNA
-17 LGMWADGANLKL
+17 LGIWAEEANLKL

-37 GGNVKE
+37 GNAVPE
-43 VISGGNIV
+43 AVSGGTLK
-51 GTLMNNAKVETM
+51 GTLQNNAKVEKM
-63 GKYHVLNLGSE
+63 GKYHVLNLGSA
-74 NGYFDMGEGT
+74 NGYFDMGAGA
-84 GKVLAG
+84 GKVIAG
-90 CSDFSI
+90 CTNFTI

-103 ATQDIT
+103 ANQDIS
-109 GLGNFLFTFSNN
+109 GLGNFLFTFS
-121 PACTQ
+121 TQ
-126 TEGCYYFYTLN
+126 ETCSSDAGCYYFYALN
-137 TQRVGSSAAG
+137 TQRFAASQAG
-147 YGSEKSVN
+147 YGSESSVN
-155 ATQVSPK
+155 ANVVSAK
-162 GNWVNVV
+162 GRWVSVV
-169 YVQKG
+169 YVLDG
-174 TEGTLYV
+174 NNGTLYV
-181 NGQKK
+181 DGQKMLTAPMPK
-186 ASATSNK
+186 GNETFSN
-193 ISEIFG
+193 
-199 TEAPK
+199 TAPV
-204 YNWIGRSPFDND
+204 YNWIGRSPFAGDA
-216 VYLKNTK
+216 YLANTM
-223 VADIRIYDGALTGSE
+223 VADIRIYDKALTGGE
-238 VTQLALAADDYDNEF
+238 VTRLALTADDYDKEF
-253 RHGTQGNLTT
+253 RHGTQGDLTK
-263 LNTTLKEA
+263 LNTTLEEA
-271 STLINGD
+271 STIIKGD

-285 AVAMLSDTYE
+285 AVAILSNTYE
-295 LIKAKSE
+295 FIKAKSE
-302 KETLSQFV
+302 KETLSQFM
-310 IDEYVAD
+310 IDEYVEV
-317 LKAAIQNVKAT
+317 LKTTIQNVKAT
-328 QGMIFTDTE
+328 EGLVFTDTE

-344 SRGFRHPGGLHTN
+344 NRGFRHPGGLHTN

-397 TIIRGGSSG
+397 TIIRGGGSG

-517 YDATHGGQRPGHY
+517 YDASHGGQRPGHY

-541 LMSVGILCNDVFIYN
+541 LMSVGILCDDVFIYN
-556 QAMSYYKYDQAEL
+556 QAMSYYKYDQAVL

-669 FDGRDDLPWVNY
+669 FDGREDLPWVNY

-694 VQGGPNGGSRGEMR
+694 VQEGPNGGSRGEIR

-817 LPEGVVDTGNW
+817 LPEGVVDTGKWN
-828 SWNTGETTKDITVT
+828 WNTGETTKDITIT
-842 TDKSFIYRATYTNE
+842 TDKSFIYRAIYTNE

-875 TTISSS
+875 TTVSSS
-881 IYCNDTWVG
+881 IYSNDIWVG
-890 ATEAVVPCGS
+890 TTEATVPCGS

-965 LNNRLVSDSLDLIVN
+965 LNNRLVTDSLSLTAN
-980 QGDALVLYANAPE
+980 SNDALVLYAKIPST
-993 NIVNVK
+993 IVNAK
-999 YTWSNGTEG
+999 YEWSNGCTS
-1008 KYLDLTEGLTSG
+1008 KYLDLGEGLESG
-1020 DYTLYITGE
+1020 DYTLRVTGE
-1029 NFDQKLTYHVMVM
+1029 GFDESMTFHVLVIDEKFV
-1042 NENYVVLEAG
+1042 NLSAG
-1052 KYAIYDVENDAY
+1052 SYAIHDWENDTY
-1064 LTYKNQGET
+1064 LTYEEGMT
-1073 MPSFTPL
+1073 MPKFESL
-1080 VKEDGHYDAS
+1080 KGEIDKYDNT
-1090 QVWIAEV
+1090 QVWKVEPKVSSAYV
-1097 KGATTKTPKYNFSC
+1097 KYNFIS
-1111 LIGGNTPYLN
+1111 LVGGSTPYLN
-1121 ATKMAKKAYFPY
+1121 ATKMQAKAYQPF

-1140 SDHVAVRTLTKEEYW
+1140 SNHVAIRTLKKEEYW
-1155 KANENGVLETKGTAG
+1155 KVNEQGELNTKGQSG
-1170 LTQFPF
+1170 LSVFPF
-1176 VFIPVKD
+1176 EFIPVK
-1183 EELPTGITNIGV
+1183 EGQITNGIQDVMDDMNAENVEYFTVAGV
-1195 SEKGEN
+1195 
-1201 INTQYY
+1201 
-1207 TVSGVQTNGKTKG
+1207 KTDAKAPG
-1220 VYIQKSTDNTGKVII
+1220 VYLKKYTTRSGKVVT
-1235 KKVIKR
+1235 KKYSK

>member
-1 MKKNR
+1 MKRFR
-6 LLVVFAALLNV
+6 LLLMFVALLNS
-17 LGMWADGANLKL
+17 LGIWAEEANLKL

-37 GGNVKE
+37 GNAVPE
-43 VISGGNIV
+43 AVSGGTLK
-51 GTLMNNAKVETM
+51 GTLQNNAKVEKM
-63 GKYHVLNLGSE
+63 GKYHVLNLGSA
-74 NGYFDMGEGT
+74 NGYFDMGAGA
-84 GKVLAG
+84 GKVIAG
-90 CSDFSI
+90 CTNFTI

-103 ATQDIT
+103 ANQDIS
-109 GLGNFLFTFSNN
+109 GLGNFLFTFS
-121 PACTQ
+121 TQ
-126 TEGCYYFYTLN
+126 ETCSSDAGCYYFYALN
-137 TQRVGSSAAG
+137 SQRFAASQAG
-147 YGSEKSVN
+147 YGSESSVN
-155 ATQVSPK
+155 ANVVSAK
-162 GNWVNVV
+162 GRWVSVV
-169 YVQKG
+169 YVLDG
-174 TEGTLYV
+174 SNGTLYV
-181 NGQKK
+181 DGQKMLTAPMPK
-186 ASATSNK
+186 GNETFSN
-193 ISEIFG
+193 
-199 TEAPK
+199 TAPV
-204 YNWIGRSPFDND
+204 YNWIGRSPFAGDA
-216 VYLKNTK
+216 YLANTM
-223 VADIRIYDGALTGSE
+223 VADIRIYDKALTGGE
-238 VTQLALAADDYDNEF
+238 VTRLALTADDYDKEF
-253 RHGTQGNLTT
+253 RHGTQGDLTK
-263 LNTTLKEA
+263 LNTTLEEA
-271 STLINGD
+271 STIIKGD

-285 AVAMLSDTYE
+285 AVAILSNTYE
-295 LIKAKSE
+295 FIKAKSE
-302 KETLSQFV
+302 KETLSQFM
-310 IDEYVAD
+310 IDEYVEV
-317 LKAAIQNVKAT
+317 LKTTIQNVKAT
-328 QGMIFTDTE
+328 EGLVFTDTE

-344 SRGFRHPGGLHTN
+344 NRGFRHPGGLHTN

-397 TIIRGGSSG
+397 TIIRGGGSG

-443 AWANTCKGIGGDSN
+443 AWANTCKGIGGDTN

-517 YDATHGGQRPGHY
+517 YDASHGGQRPGHY

-541 LMSVGILCNDVFIYN
+541 LMSVGILCDDVFIYN

-669 FDGRDDLPWVNY
+669 FDGREDLPWVNY

-694 VQGGPNGGSRGEMR
+694 VQEGPNGGSRGEIR

-817 LPEGVVDTGNW
+817 LPEGVVDTGKWN
-828 SWNTGETTKDITVT
+828 WNTGETTKDITIT
-842 TDKSFIYRATYTNE
+842 TDKSFIYRAIYTNE

-875 TTISSS
+875 TTVSSS
-881 IYCNDTWVG
+881 IYSNDIWVG
-890 ATEAVVPCGS
+890 TTEATVPCGS

-965 LNNRLVSDSLDLIVN
+965 LNNRLVTDSLSLTAN
-980 QGDALVLYANAPE
+980 SNDALVLYAKIPST
-993 NIVNVK
+993 IVNAK
-999 YTWSNGTEG
+999 YEWSNGCTS
-1008 KYLDLTEGLTSG
+1008 KYLDLGEGLESG
-1020 DYTLYITGE
+1020 DYTLRVTGE
-1029 NFDQKLTYHVMVM
+1029 GFDESMTFHVLVIDEKFV
-1042 NENYVVLEAG
+1042 NLSAG
-1052 KYAIYDVENDAY
+1052 SYAIHDWENDTY
-1064 LTYKNQGET
+1064 LTYEEGMT
-1073 MPSFTPL
+1073 MPKFESL
-1080 VKEDGHYDAS
+1080 KGEIDKYDNT
-1090 QVWIAEV
+1090 QVWKVEPKVSSAYV
-1097 KGATTKTPKYNFSC
+1097 KYNFIS
-1111 LIGGNTPYLN
+1111 LVGGSTPYLN
-1121 ATKMAKKAYFPY
+1121 ATKMQAKAYQPF

-1140 SDHVAVRTLTKEEYW
+1140 SNHVAIRTLKKEEYW
-1155 KANENGVLETKGTAG
+1155 KVNEQGELNTKGQSG
-1170 LTQFPF
+1170 LSVFPF
-1176 VFIPVKD
+1176 EFIPVK
-1183 EELPTGITNIGV
+1183 EGQITNGIQDVMDDMNAENVEYFTVAGV
-1195 SEKGEN
+1195 
-1201 INTQYY
+1201 
-1207 TVSGVQTNGKTKG
+1207 KTDAKAPG
-1220 VYIQKSTDNTGKVII
+1220 VYLKKYTTRSGKVVT
-1235 KKVIKR
+1235 KKYSK

>member
-1 MKKNR
+1 MKRFR
-6 LLVVFAALLNV
+6 LLLMFVALLNA
-17 LGMWADGANLKL
+17 LGIWAEEANLKL

-37 GGNVKE
+37 GNAVPE
-43 VISGGNIV
+43 AVSGGTLK
-51 GTLMNNAKVETM
+51 GTLQNNAKVEKM
-63 GKYHVLNLGSE
+63 GKYHVLNLGSA
-74 NGYFDMGEGT
+74 NGYFDMGAGA
-84 GKVLAG
+84 GKVIAG
-90 CSDFSI
+90 CTNFTI

-103 ATQDIT
+103 ANQDIS
-109 GLGNFLFTFSNN
+109 GLGNFLFTFS
-121 PACTQ
+121 TQ
-126 TEGCYYFYTLN
+126 ETCSSDAGCYYFYALN
-137 TQRVGSSAAG
+137 SQRFAASQAG
-147 YGSEKSVN
+147 YGSESSVN
-155 ATQVSPK
+155 ANVVSAK
-162 GNWVNVV
+162 GRWVSVV
-169 YVQKG
+169 YVLDG
-174 TEGTLYV
+174 SNGTLYV
-181 NGQKK
+181 DGQKMLTAPMPK
-186 ASATSNK
+186 GNETFSN
-193 ISEIFG
+193 
-199 TEAPK
+199 TAPV
-204 YNWIGRSPFDND
+204 YNWIGRSPFAGDA
-216 VYLKNTK
+216 YLANTM
-223 VADIRIYDGALTGSE
+223 VADIRIYDKALTGGE
-238 VTQLALAADDYDNEF
+238 VTRLALTADDYDNEF
-253 RHGTQGNLTT
+253 RHGTQGDLTK
-263 LNTTLKEA
+263 LNTTLEEA
-271 STLINGD
+271 STIIKGD

-285 AVAMLSDTYE
+285 AVAILSDTYE
-295 LIKAKSE
+295 FIKAKSE
-302 KETLSQFV
+302 KETLSQFM
-310 IDEYVAD
+310 IDEYVEV
-317 LKAAIQNVKAT
+317 LKTTIQNVKAT
-328 QGMIFTDTE
+328 EGLVFTDTE

-344 SRGFRHPGGLHTN
+344 NRGFRHPGGLHTN

-397 TIIRGGSSG
+397 NIIRGGGSG

-517 YDATHGGQRPGHY
+517 YDASHGGQRPGHY

-541 LMSVGILCNDVFIYN
+541 LMSVGILCDDVFIYN

-669 FDGRDDLPWVNY
+669 FDGREDLPWANY

-694 VQGGPNGGSRGEMR
+694 VQEGPNGGSRGEIR

-817 LPEGVVDTGNW
+817 LPEGVVDTGKWN
-828 SWNTGETTKDITVT
+828 WNTGETTKDITVT
-842 TDKSFIYRATYTNE
+842 TDKSFIYRAIYTNE

-875 TTISSS
+875 TTVSSS
-881 IYCNDTWVG
+881 IYSNDTWVG
-890 ATEAVVPCGS
+890 TTEATVPCGS

-965 LNNRLVSDSLDLIVN
+965 LNNRLVTDSLSLTAN
-980 QGDALVLYANAPE
+980 SNDALVLYAKVPST
-993 NIVNVK
+993 IVNAK
-999 YTWSNGTEG
+999 YEWSNGCTS
-1008 KYLDLTEGLTSG
+1008 KYLDLGEGLESG
-1020 DYTLYITGE
+1020 DYTLRVTGE
-1029 NFDQKLTYHVMVM
+1029 GFDESMTFHVLVIDEKFV
-1042 NENYVVLEAG
+1042 NLSAG
-1052 KYAIYDVENDAY
+1052 NYAIHDWENDTY
-1064 LTYKNQGET
+1064 LTYEEGMT
-1073 MPSFTPL
+1073 MPKFESL
-1080 VKEDGHYDAS
+1080 KGEIDKYDNT
-1090 QVWIAEV
+1090 QVWKVEPKVSSAYV
-1097 KGATTKTPKYNFSC
+1097 KYNFIS
-1111 LIGGNTPYLN
+1111 LVGGSTPYLN
-1121 ATKMAKKAYFPY
+1121 ATKMQAKAYQPF

-1140 SDHVAVRTLTKEEYW
+1140 SNHVAIRTLKKEEYW
-1155 KANENGVLETKGTAG
+1155 KVSEQGELDTKGQSG
-1170 LTQFPF
+1170 LSVFPF
-1176 VFIPVKD
+1176 EFIPVK
-1183 EELPTGITNIGV
+1183 EGQITNGIQDVMDDMNTENVEYFTVAGV
-1195 SEKGEN
+1195 
-1201 INTQYY
+1201 
-1207 TVSGVQTNGKTKG
+1207 KTDAKAPG
-1220 VYIQKSTDNTGKVII
+1220 VYLKKYTTRSGKVVT
-1235 KKVIKR
+1235 KKYSK

>member
-1 MKKNR
+1 MKRFR
-6 LLVVFAALLNV
+6 LLLMFVALLNA
-17 LGMWADGANLKL
+17 LGIWAEEANLKL

-37 GGNVKE
+37 GNAVPE
-43 VISGGNIV
+43 AVSGGTLK
-51 GTLMNNAKVETM
+51 GTLQNNAKVEKM
-63 GKYHVLNLGSE
+63 GKYHVLNLGSA
-74 NGYFDMGEGT
+74 NGYFDMGAGA
-84 GKVLAG
+84 GKVIAG
-90 CSDFSI
+90 CTNFTI

-103 ATQDIT
+103 ANQDIS
-109 GLGNFLFTFSNN
+109 GLGNFLFTFS
-121 PACTQ
+121 TQ
-126 TEGCYYFYTLN
+126 ETCSSDAGCYYFYALN
-137 TQRVGSSAAG
+137 SQRFAASQAG
-147 YGSEKSVN
+147 YGSESSVN
-155 ATQVSPK
+155 ANVVSAK
-162 GNWVNVV
+162 GRWVSVV
-169 YVQKG
+169 YVLDG
-174 TEGTLYV
+174 SNGTLYV
-181 NGQKK
+181 DGQKMLTAPMPK
-186 ASATSNK
+186 GNETFSN
-193 ISEIFG
+193 
-199 TEAPK
+199 TAPV
-204 YNWIGRSPFDND
+204 YNWIGRSPFAGDA
-216 VYLKNTK
+216 YLANTK
-223 VADIRIYDGALTGSE
+223 VADIRIYDKALTGGE
-238 VTQLALAADDYDNEF
+238 VTRLALTADDYDNEF
-253 RHGTQGNLTT
+253 RHGTQGDLTK
-263 LNTTLKEA
+263 LNTTLEEA
-271 STLINGD
+271 STIIKGD

-285 AVAMLSDTYE
+285 AVAILSDTYE
-295 LIKAKSE
+295 FIKAKSE
-302 KETLSQFV
+302 KETLSQFM
-310 IDEYVAD
+310 IDEYVEV
-317 LKAAIQNVKAT
+317 LKTTIKNVKAT
-328 QGMIFTDTE
+328 EGLVFTDTE

-344 SRGFRHPGGLHTN
+344 NRGFRHPGGLHTN

-397 TIIRGGSSG
+397 NIIRGGGSG

-517 YDATHGGQRPGHY
+517 YDASHGGQRPGHY

-541 LMSVGILCNDVFIYN
+541 LMSVGILCDDVFIYN

-669 FDGRDDLPWVNY
+669 FDGREDLPWANY

-694 VQGGPNGGSRGEMR
+694 VQEGPNGGSRGEIR

-817 LPEGVVDTGNW
+817 LPEGVVDTGKWN
-828 SWNTGETTKDITVT
+828 WNTGETTKDITVT
-842 TDKSFIYRATYTNE
+842 TDKSFIYRAIYTNE

-875 TTISSS
+875 TTVSSS
-881 IYCNDTWVG
+881 IYSNDIWVG
-890 ATEAVVPCGS
+890 TTEATVPCGS

-965 LNNRLVSDSLDLIVN
+965 LNNRLVTDSLSLTAN
-980 QGDALVLYANAPE
+980 SNDALVLYAKVPST
-993 NIVNVK
+993 IVNAK
-999 YTWSNGTEG
+999 YEWSNGCTS
-1008 KYLDLTEGLTSG
+1008 KYLDLGEGLESG
-1020 DYTLYITGE
+1020 DYTLRVTGE
-1029 NFDQKLTYHVMVM
+1029 GFDESMTFHVLVIDEKFV
-1042 NENYVVLEAG
+1042 NLSAG
-1052 KYAIYDVENDAY
+1052 NYAIHDWENDTY
-1064 LTYKNQGET
+1064 LTYEEGMT
-1073 MPSFTPL
+1073 MPKFESL
-1080 VKEDGHYDAS
+1080 KGEIDKYDNT
-1090 QVWIAEV
+1090 QVWKVEPKVSSAYV
-1097 KGATTKTPKYNFSC
+1097 KYNFIS
-1111 LIGGNTPYLN
+1111 LVGGSTPYLN
-1121 ATKMAKKAYFPY
+1121 ATKMQAKAYQPF

-1140 SDHVAVRTLTKEEYW
+1140 SNHVAIRTLKKEEYW
-1155 KANENGVLETKGTAG
+1155 KVNEQGELNTKGQSG
-1170 LTQFPF
+1170 LSVFPF
-1176 VFIPVKD
+1176 EFIPVK
-1183 EELPTGITNIGV
+1183 EGQITNGIQDVMDDMNAENVEYFTVAGV
-1195 SEKGEN
+1195 
-1201 INTQYY
+1201 
-1207 TVSGVQTNGKTKG
+1207 KTDVKAPG
-1220 VYIQKSTDNTGKVII
+1220 VYLKKYTTRSGKVVT
-1235 KKVIKR
+1235 KKYSK

>member
-1 MKKNR
+1 MKRFR
-6 LLVVFAALLNV
+6 LLLMFVALLNA
-17 LGMWADGANLKL
+17 LGIWAEEANLKL

-37 GGNVKE
+37 GNAVPE
-43 VISGGNIV
+43 AVSGGTLK
-51 GTLMNNAKVETM
+51 GTLQNNAKVEKM
-63 GKYHVLNLGSE
+63 GKYHVLNLGSA
-74 NGYFDMGEGT
+74 NGYFDMGAGA
-84 GKVLAG
+84 GKVIAG
-90 CSDFSI
+90 CTNFTI

-103 ATQDIT
+103 ANQDIS
-109 GLGNFLFTFSNN
+109 GLGNFLFTFS
-121 PACTQ
+121 TQ
-126 TEGCYYFYTLN
+126 ETCSSDAGCYYFYALN
-137 TQRVGSSAAG
+137 TQRFAASQAG
-147 YGSEKSVN
+147 YGSESSVN
-155 ATQVSPK
+155 ANVVSAK
-162 GNWVNVV
+162 GRWVSVV
-169 YVQKG
+169 YVLDG
-174 TEGTLYV
+174 SNGTLYV
-181 NGQKK
+181 DGQKMLTAPMPK
-186 ASATSNK
+186 GNETFSN
-193 ISEIFG
+193 
-199 TEAPK
+199 TAPV
-204 YNWIGRSPFDND
+204 YNWIGRSPFAGDA
-216 VYLKNTK
+216 YLANTK
-223 VADIRIYDGALTGSE
+223 VADIRIYDKALTGGE
-238 VTQLALAADDYDNEF
+238 VTRLALTADDYDNEF
-253 RHGTQGNLTT
+253 RHGTQGDLTK
-263 LNTTLKEA
+263 LNTTLEEA
-271 STLINGD
+271 STIIKGD

-285 AVAMLSDTYE
+285 AVAILSDTYE
-295 LIKAKSE
+295 FIKAKSE
-302 KETLSQFV
+302 KETLSQFM
-310 IDEYVAD
+310 IDEYVEV
-317 LKAAIQNVKAT
+317 LKTTIQNVKAT
-328 QGMIFTDTE
+328 EGLVFTDTE

-344 SRGFRHPGGLHTN
+344 NRGFRHPGGLHTN

-397 TIIRGGSSG
+397 NIIRGGGSG

-517 YDATHGGQRPGHY
+517 YDASHGGQRPGHY

-541 LMSVGILCNDVFIYN
+541 LMSVGILCDDVFIYN

-669 FDGRDDLPWVNY
+669 FDGREDLPWANY

-694 VQGGPNGGSRGEMR
+694 VQEGPNGGSRGEIR

-817 LPEGVVDTGNW
+817 LPEGVVDTGKWN
-828 SWNTGETTKDITVT
+828 WNTGETTKDITVT
-842 TDKSFIYRATYTNE
+842 TDKSFIYRAIYTNE

-875 TTISSS
+875 TTVSSS
-881 IYCNDTWVG
+881 IYSNDTWVG
-890 ATEAVVPCGS
+890 TTEATVPCGS

-965 LNNRLVSDSLDLIVN
+965 LNNRLVTDSLSLMAN
-980 QGDALVLYANAPE
+980 SNDALVLYAKVPST
-993 NIVNVK
+993 IVNAK
-999 YTWSNGTEG
+999 YEWSNGCTS
-1008 KYLDLTEGLTSG
+1008 KYLDLGEGLESG
-1020 DYTLYITGE
+1020 DYTLRVTGE
-1029 NFDQKLTYHVMVM
+1029 GFDESMTFHVLVIDEKFV
-1042 NENYVVLEAG
+1042 NLSAG
-1052 KYAIYDVENDAY
+1052 NYAIHDWENDTY
-1064 LTYKNQGET
+1064 LTYEEGMT
-1073 MPSFTPL
+1073 MPKFKSL
-1080 VKEDGHYDAS
+1080 KGEIDKYDNT
-1090 QVWIAEV
+1090 QVWKVEPKVSSAYV
-1097 KGATTKTPKYNFSC
+1097 KYNFIS
-1111 LIGGNTPYLN
+1111 LVGGSTPYLN
-1121 ATKMAKKAYFPY
+1121 ATKMQAKAYLPF

-1140 SDHVAVRTLTKEEYW
+1140 SNHVAIRTLKKEEYW
-1155 KANENGVLETKGTAG
+1155 KVNEQGELNTKGQSG
-1170 LTQFPF
+1170 LSVFPF
-1176 VFIPVKD
+1176 EFIPVKD
-1183 EELPTGITNIGV
+1183 GQITNGIQDVMDDMNAENVEYFTVAGV
-1195 SEKGEN
+1195 
-1201 INTQYY
+1201 
-1207 TVSGVQTNGKTKG
+1207 KTDAKAPG
-1220 VYIQKSTDNTGKVII
+1220 VYLKKYTTRSGKVVT
-1235 KKVIKR
+1235 KKYSK

>member
-1 MKKNR
+1 MKRFR
-6 LLVVFAALLNV
+6 LLLMFVALLNA
-17 LGMWADGANLKL
+17 LGIWAEEANLKL

-37 GGNVKE
+37 GNAVPE
-43 VISGGNIV
+43 AVSGGTLK
-51 GTLMNNAKVETM
+51 GTLQNNAKVEKM
-63 GKYHVLNLGSE
+63 GKYHVLNLGSA
-74 NGYFDMGEGT
+74 NGYFDMGAGA
-84 GKVLAG
+84 GKVMAG
-90 CSDFSI
+90 CTNFTI

-103 ATQDIT
+103 ANQDIS
-109 GLGNFLFTFSNN
+109 GLGNFLFTFS
-121 PACTQ
+121 TQ
-126 TEGCYYFYTLN
+126 ETCSSDAGCYYFYALN
-137 TQRVGSSAAG
+137 TQRFAASQAG
-147 YGSEKSVN
+147 YGSESSVN
-155 ATQVSPK
+155 ANVVSAK
-162 GNWVNVV
+162 GRWVSVV
-169 YVQKG
+169 YVLDG
-174 TEGTLYV
+174 NNGTLYV
-181 NGQKK
+181 DGQKMLTAPMPK
-186 ASATSNK
+186 GNETFSNTS
-193 ISEIFG
+193 
-199 TEAPK
+199 PV
-204 YNWIGRSPFDND
+204 YNWIGRSPFAGDA
-216 VYLKNTK
+216 YLANTK
-223 VADIRIYDGALTGSE
+223 VADIRIYDKALTGGE
-238 VTQLALAADDYDNEF
+238 VTRLALTADDYDNEF
-253 RHGTQGNLTT
+253 RHGTQGDLTK
-263 LNTTLKEA
+263 LNTTLEEA
-271 STLINGD
+271 STIIKGD

-285 AVAMLSDTYE
+285 AVAILSDTYE
-295 LIKAKSE
+295 FIKAKSE
-302 KETLSQFV
+302 KETLSQFM
-310 IDEYVAD
+310 IDEYVEV
-317 LKAAIQNVKAT
+317 LKTTIQNVKAT
-328 QGMIFTDTE
+328 EGLVFTDTE

-344 SRGFRHPGGLHTN
+344 NRGFRHPGGLHTN

-397 TIIRGGSSG
+397 TIIRGGGSG

-517 YDATHGGQRPGHY
+517 YDASHGGQRPGHY

-541 LMSVGILCNDVFIYN
+541 LMSVGILCDDVFIYN

-669 FDGRDDLPWVNY
+669 FDGREDLPWANY

-694 VQGGPNGGSRGEMR
+694 VQEGPNGGSRGEIR

-817 LPEGVVDTGNW
+817 LPEGVVDTGKWN
-828 SWNTGETTKDITVT
+828 WNTGETTKDITVT
-842 TDKSFIYRATYTNE
+842 TDKSFIYRAIYTNE

-875 TTISSS
+875 TTVSSS
-881 IYCNDTWVG
+881 IYSNDTWVG
-890 ATEAVVPCGS
+890 TTEATVPCGS

-965 LNNRLVSDSLDLIVN
+965 LNNRLVTDSLSLTAN
-980 QGDALVLYANAPE
+980 SNDALVLYAKVPST
-993 NIVNVK
+993 IVNAK
-999 YTWSNGTEG
+999 YEWSNGCTS
-1008 KYLDLTEGLTSG
+1008 KYLDLGEGLESG
-1020 DYTLYITGE
+1020 DYTLRVTGE
-1029 NFDQKLTYHVMVM
+1029 GFDESMTFHVLVIDEKFV
-1042 NENYVVLEAG
+1042 NLSAG
-1052 KYAIYDVENDAY
+1052 NYAIHDWENDTY
-1064 LTYKNQGET
+1064 LTYEEGMT
-1073 MPSFTPL
+1073 MPKFESL
-1080 VKEDGHYDAS
+1080 KGEIDKYDNT
-1090 QVWIAEV
+1090 QVWKVEPKVSSAYV
-1097 KGATTKTPKYNFSC
+1097 KYNFIS
-1111 LIGGNTPYLN
+1111 LVGGSTPYLN
-1121 ATKMAKKAYFPY
+1121 ATKMQAKAYQPF

-1140 SDHVAVRTLTKEEYW
+1140 SNHVAIRTLKKEEYW
-1155 KANENGVLETKGTAG
+1155 KVSEQGELDTKGQSG
-1170 LTQFPF
+1170 LSVFPF
-1176 VFIPVKD
+1176 EFIPVK
-1183 EELPTGITNIGV
+1183 EGQITNGIQDVMDDMNTENVEYFTVAGV
-1195 SEKGEN
+1195 
-1201 INTQYY
+1201 
-1207 TVSGVQTNGKTKG
+1207 KTDAKAPG
-1220 VYIQKSTDNTGKVII
+1220 VYLKKYTTRSGKVVT
-1235 KKVIKR
+1235 KKYSK

>member
-1 MKKNR
+1 MKRFR
-6 LLVVFAALLNV
+6 LLLTFIALLNA
-17 LGMWADGANLKL
+17 LGIWADEANLKL
-29 HFNFENAT
+29 HFNFENAA
-37 GGNVKE
+37 GNAVPE
-43 VISGGNIV
+43 AVSGGTLK
-51 GTLMNNAKVETM
+51 GTLQNNAKVEKM
-63 GKYHVLNLGSE
+63 GKYHVLNLGST
-74 NGYFDMGEGT
+74 NGYFDMGVGA
-84 GKVLAG
+84 GKVIAG
-90 CSDFSI
+90 CTNFTI

-103 ATQDIT
+103 ASQDIS
-109 GLGNFLFTFSNN
+109 GLGNFLFTFSTQD
-121 PACTQ
+121 ACSSNA
-126 TEGCYYFYTLN
+126 GSYYFYTLN
-137 TQRVGSSAAG
+137 SQRFAASQAG
-147 YGSEKSVN
+147 YGSENSVN
-155 ATQVSPK
+155 AGVVSAK
-162 GNWVNVV
+162 GRWVNVA
-169 YVQKG
+169 YVLDG
-174 TEGTLYV
+174 TNGTLYV
-181 NGQKK
+181 DGQKMLTAPMPK
-186 ASATSNK
+186 GNETFSN
-193 ISEIFG
+193 
-199 TEAPK
+199 TAPI
-204 YNWIGRSPFDND
+204 YNWIGRSPFTGDA
-216 VYLKNTK
+216 YLANTK
-223 VADIRIYDGALTGSE
+223 VADIRIYDKALTGGE
-238 VTQLALAADDYDNEF
+238 VTRLALTADDYDNEF
-253 RHGTQGNLTT
+253 RHGTQGDLTK
-263 LNTTLKEA
+263 LNTTLEEA

-285 AVAMLSDTYE
+285 AIAMLSDTYE

-317 LKAAIQNVKAT
+317 LKTAIQNVKAT

-344 SRGFRHPGGLHTN
+344 NRGFRHPGGLHTN

-385 FAQPTCATWPVE
+385 FAQPTCGTWPVE
-397 TIIRGGSSG
+397 TIIRGGGSG

-443 AWANTCKGIGGDSN
+443 AWANTCKGIGGDTN

-517 YDATHGGQRPGHY
+517 YDANHGGQRPGHY

-541 LMSVGILCNDVFIYN
+541 LMSVGILCDDVFIYN

-599 VPHVAEYAGET
+599 VPNVAEYAGET

-694 VQGGPNGGSRGEMR
+694 IQGGPNGGSRGAMR

-739 GGPTGAVSGP
+739 GGPAGGVSGP

-778 MEYDGKIIDHN
+778 MEYDGKIIEHN

-798 IINVNTALPKG
+798 VINVNTALPKG

-817 LPEGVVDTGNW
+817 LPEGATDTGNW

-875 TTISSS
+875 TTVSSS
-881 IYCNDTWVG
+881 IYCNNTWVG
-890 ATEAVVPCGS
+890 ATEATVPCGS
-900 NVTLNVAG
+900 NVTLNVGG
-908 ASGWGDG
+908 ASGWGVG

-930 LISDKEIKGQFIN
+930 LTSDREIKGQFIN

-965 LNNRLVSDSLDLIVN
+965 LNNRLVTDSLSLTAN
-980 QGDALVLYANAPE
+980 SNDALVLYAKVPST
-993 NIVNVK
+993 IVNAK
-999 YTWSNGTEG
+999 YEWSNGSTG
-1008 KYLDLTEGLTSG
+1008 KYLDLGEELTSG
-1020 DYTLYITGE
+1020 DYTLRVTGE
-1029 NFDQKLTYHVMVM
+1029 GFDESMTFHVMVIDDKYI
-1042 NENYVVLEAG
+1042 NISAG
-1052 KYAIYDVENDAY
+1052 NYAIHDWENDTY
-1064 LTYKNQGET
+1064 LTYEDGMT
-1073 MPSFTPL
+1073 MPKFESLKSETGKL
-1080 VKEDGHYDAS
+1080 DNS
-1090 QVWIAEV
+1090 QIWKVEPKVSSAYV
-1097 KGATTKTPKYNFSC
+1097 KYNFVS
-1111 LIGGNTPYLN
+1111 LVGGATPYLN
-1121 ATKMAKKAYFPY
+1121 ALKMQAKAYQPF
-1133 YIRGLIG
+1133 YIRGLVG
-1140 SDHVAVRTLTKEEYW
+1140 SSHVAIRTLNKENYW
-1155 KANENGVLETKGTAG
+1155 KVNEQGELNTKGQEG
-1170 LTQFPF
+1170 LSEFPF
-1176 VFIPVKD
+1176 EFIPVKD
-1183 EELPTGITNIGV
+1183 GQITGIQDVMDDMNEMNAESVEYFTVAGV
-1195 SEKGEN
+1195 
-1201 INTQYY
+1201 
-1207 TVSGVQTNGKTKG
+1207 KTDAKAPG
-1220 VYIQKSTDNTGKVII
+1220 VYLKKYTTRSGKVVTQKIS
-1235 KKVIKR
+1235 K

>member
-1 MKKNR
+1 MKRFR
-6 LLVVFAALLNV
+6 LLLMFVALLNA
-17 LGMWADGANLKL
+17 LGIWAEEANLKL

-37 GGNVKE
+37 GNAVPE
-43 VISGGNIV
+43 AVSGGTLK
-51 GTLMNNAKVETM
+51 GTLQNNAKVEKM
-63 GKYHVLNLGSE
+63 GKYHVLNLGSA
-74 NGYFDMGEGT
+74 NGYFDMGADA
-84 GKVLAG
+84 GKVMAG
-90 CSDFSI
+90 CTNFTI

-103 ATQDIT
+103 ANQDIS
-109 GLGNFLFTFSNN
+109 GLGNFLFTFS
-121 PACTQ
+121 TQ
-126 TEGCYYFYTLN
+126 ETCSSDAGCYYFYALN
-137 TQRVGSSAAG
+137 TQRFAASQAG
-147 YGSEKSVN
+147 YGSESSVN
-155 ATQVSPK
+155 ANVVSAK
-162 GNWVNVV
+162 GRWVSVV
-169 YVQKG
+169 YVLDG
-174 TEGTLYV
+174 SNGTLYV
-181 NGQKK
+181 DGQKMLTAPMPK
-186 ASATSNK
+186 GNETFSN
-193 ISEIFG
+193 
-199 TEAPK
+199 TAPV
-204 YNWIGRSPFDND
+204 YNWIGRSPFAGDA
-216 VYLKNTK
+216 YLANTK
-223 VADIRIYDGALTGSE
+223 VADIRIYDKALTGGE
-238 VTQLALAADDYDNEF
+238 VTRLALTADDYDNEF
-253 RHGTQGNLTT
+253 RHGTQGNLTK
-263 LNTTLKEA
+263 LNTTLEEA
-271 STLINGD
+271 STIIKGD

-285 AVAMLSDTYE
+285 AVAILSNTYE
-295 LIKAKSE
+295 FIKAKSE
-302 KETLSQFV
+302 KETLSQFM
-310 IDEYVAD
+310 IDEYVEV
-317 LKAAIQNVKAT
+317 LKTTIQNVKAT
-328 QGMIFTDTE
+328 EGLVFTDTE

-344 SRGFRHPGGLHTN
+344 NRGFRHPGGLHTN

-397 TIIRGGSSG
+397 NIIRGGGSS

-443 AWANTCKGIGGDSN
+443 AWTNTCKGIGGDSN

-517 YDATHGGQRPGHY
+517 YDASHGGQRPGHY

-541 LMSVGILCNDVFIYN
+541 LMSVGILCDDVFIYN

-669 FDGRDDLPWVNY
+669 FDGREDLPWANY

-694 VQGGPNGGSRGEMR
+694 VQEGPNGGSRGEIR

-770 RPTLLTPK
+770 RPTLLTPR

-817 LPEGVVDTGNW
+817 LPEGVVDTGKWN
-828 SWNTGETTKDITVT
+828 WNTGETTKDITVT
-842 TDKSFIYRATYTNE
+842 TDKSFIYRAIYTNE

-875 TTISSS
+875 TTVSSS
-881 IYCNDTWVG
+881 IYSNDTWVG
-890 ATEAVVPCGS
+890 TTEATVPCGS

-965 LNNRLVSDSLDLIVN
+965 LNNRLVTDSLSLTAN
-980 QGDALVLYANAPE
+980 SNDALVLYAKVPST
-993 NIVNVK
+993 IVNAK
-999 YTWSNGTEG
+999 YEWSNGCTS
-1008 KYLDLTEGLTSG
+1008 KYLDLGEGLKSG
-1020 DYTLYITGE
+1020 DYTLRVTGE
-1029 NFDQKLTYHVMVM
+1029 GFDESMTFHVLVIDEKFV
-1042 NENYVVLEAG
+1042 NLSAG
-1052 KYAIYDVENDAY
+1052 NYAIHDWENDTY
-1064 LTYKNQGET
+1064 LTYEEGMT
-1073 MPSFTPL
+1073 MPKFESL
-1080 VKEDGHYDAS
+1080 KGEIDKYDNT
-1090 QVWIAEV
+1090 QVWKVEPKVSSAYV
-1097 KGATTKTPKYNFSC
+1097 KYNFIS
-1111 LIGGNTPYLN
+1111 LVGGSTPYLN
-1121 ATKMAKKAYFPY
+1121 ATKMQAKAYQPF

-1140 SDHVAVRTLTKEEYW
+1140 SNHVAIRTLKKEEYW
-1155 KANENGVLETKGTAG
+1155 KVSEQGELNTKGQSG
-1170 LTQFPF
+1170 LSVFPF
-1176 VFIPVKD
+1176 EFIPVK
-1183 EELPTGITNIGV
+1183 EGQITNGIQDIMDDMNAENVEYFTVAGV
-1195 SEKGEN
+1195 
-1201 INTQYY
+1201 
-1207 TVSGVQTNGKTKG
+1207 KTDAKAPG
-1220 VYIQKSTDNTGKVII
+1220 VYLKKYTTRSGKVVT
-1235 KKVIKR
+1235 KKYSK